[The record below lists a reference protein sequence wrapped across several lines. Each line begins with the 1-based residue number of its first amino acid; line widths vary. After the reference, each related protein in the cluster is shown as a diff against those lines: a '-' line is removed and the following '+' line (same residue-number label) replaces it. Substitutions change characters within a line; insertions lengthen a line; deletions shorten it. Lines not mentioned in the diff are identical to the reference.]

1 MASGNNFY
9 IGIPV
14 ESILNVNPR
23 FIEIAGK
30 KDSLTDL
37 SDRYGEAIEL
47 HVNYRPGMYYVYYC
61 QPSTN
66 DYTSYWSYNK
76 GNIFAHDGNQYYDS
90 IDSLPDDRTYW
101 IPRTDETTAECFDA
115 WPYDFGDPEDWGQTS
130 VTVYVLEEPPK
141 TTITLNKAGGSGGT
155 DTVYGINGRYLPSI
169 SIPTRTGYLF
179 YGYSKERSGSVIGTR
194 YYNSYGDSLQKW
206 DQTGGTVTLY
216 AKWFNKITYEPYD
229 GFCWAVDEA
238 TPGNATT
245 GKRYITIADFSGCA
259 SGGALTF
266 YIDKEIEGWSISSD
280 GKTLTIPSGTSVGTY
295 TVTIIVESPSNSSET
310 GYITDDAEKIISIE
324 VKSANVTTI
333 TLNKAGG
340 SGGTDT
346 VYGTYDHILPHI
358 SIPTRNG
365 FEFSGYSNER
375 SGSEPGELYYNS
387 DGDSTQKWTQIGGT
401 ATLYAKWTNTITFNP
416 HDGECWAVDA
426 ETPGIATTG
435 PRAINISSP
444 AGCPGGRPTFTTNIS
459 GWTVSSTGQTLTIPS
474 GTSVGTRIVTITAES
489 PSSSSDD
496 GYIGETITR
505 TISITIKS
513 PNVTTYSGIYI
524 TDRKCDLTPS
534 SSGTYDDSPEAN
546 GYGEYYY
553 DTASG
558 KIIRPATGYVKSP
571 WFNSRYV
578 IPASQITIDSSNRI
592 YYVVEKIYAYQKII
606 NPDFTEDW
614 VEIPLTWGG
623 SHTFASLGTTE
634 TERKITQFD
643 RDITFTFSGQG
654 GSRNVLTFN
663 LDDYISSPDKPNGT
677 EEQQTNPIYREA
689 NKPGPASWDS
699 PDITEYSYSPD
710 PISAGG
716 GTSSPTV
723 KVRQSGTRTW
733 SSGSSEPLTGSLSY
747 SYSISGT
754 GFSINSSTGVVTASD
769 RTNIDGSERFATVTV
784 TVTGGG
790 DKTATKTTSVGQE
803 ANTHSDSWSK
813 PVVKSVKYSYPKIS
827 ACGGTSTPSVEGTI
841 TQNGERRW
849 TSGIVQSLSNSGLSN
864 FTKSYYMTTG
874 SGFSIDTST
883 GVITQA
889 NSRGKSELDI
899 TSNTATLTLSANGK
913 SADVTATCTQSGN
926 TYTDSW
932 PDISMT
938 CSYPDISACGGTS
951 TPIVN
956 ATQGK
961 GKRIWGC
968 DAGTEDLPAPTLS
981 YEYYLTIPNDFTMD
995 SDGVVTAPGKQG
1007 QTTDSR
1013 SCTVWVYVTGGGGV
1027 TAQDT
1032 VTCTQSG
1039 NTYTDSWPD
1048 ISMTCSYPDIDA
1060 CGGTSTPIVNATQ
1073 GKGTRTWGC
1082 NAGTEDLPAPTLSYE
1097 YYLTIRNGFTMD
1109 SDTGVVTAPG
1119 KQGKTTDSRS
1129 CTVWVH
1135 VTGGG
1140 GKSVADNIT
1149 CTQSGNTYTYSWTD
1163 LSVDISYPKI
1173 SACGGT
1179 STPTV
1184 SVTYSGCKRIWGCDA
1199 GEETWNSE
1207 PTLSYKYSLTA
1218 PNGFKVDKRTGVV
1231 EAPGKQGKT
1240 THPRS
1245 CEVWVDV
1252 SGDMYTT
1259 KTVTCTQSG
1268 NTYIDSWDNPSISA
1282 YSYPNNIAASGG
1294 TSTPTVTATQSGTRT
1309 WDCDEEPE
1317 PLSNDRFTYSYSM
1330 TTGNGFS
1337 INTSTGKITAE
1348 DRGTTPGVAR
1358 TATATVTVTGSDNR
1372 QSYKTA
1378 TCTQDANEL
1387 EGITFTVGS
1396 KTIPYLGTTKGT
1408 VTARYTSGSTKD
1420 VENDANTSYTDE
1432 SNPDIVKFI
1441 KTS

>member
-1 MASGNNFY
+1 MASGNSFY
-9 IGIPV
+9 IGIPAFGAQAPINYDSSCPKYIQITGISQSV
-14 ESILNVNPR
+14 EDVGTYYNYTMQLVDPS
-23 FIEIAGK
+23 
-30 KDSLTDL
+30 SLTSNTYIIHYCNASSEKYNRSWMNYS
-37 SDRYGEAIEL
+37 SD
-47 HVNYRPGMYYVYYC
+47 
-61 QPSTN
+61 
-66 DYTSYWSYNK
+66 
-76 GNIFAHDGNQYYDS
+76 IFAHNGRNQYYNS
-90 IDSLPDDRTYW
+90 IDSLPVGTKYW
-101 IPRTDETTAECFDA
+101 TARTDVPFGNCNNS
-115 WPYDFGDPEDWGQTS
+115 WPNFGHPGDFGQDNVQVYLFNEAS
-130 VTVYVLEEPPK
+130 TVPPK
-141 TTITLNKAGGSGGT
+141 
-155 DTVYGINGRYLPSI
+155 
-169 SIPTRTGYLF
+169 
-179 YGYSKERSGSVIGTR
+179 
-194 YYNSYGDSLQKW
+194 
-206 DQTGGTVTLY
+206 
-216 AKWFNKITYEPYD
+216 
-229 GFCWAVDEA
+229 
-238 TPGNATT
+238 
-245 GKRYITIADFSGCA
+245 
-259 SGGALTF
+259 
-266 YIDKEIEGWSISSD
+266 
-280 GKTLTIPSGTSVGTY
+280 
-295 TVTIIVESPSNSSET
+295 
-310 GYITDDAEKIISIE
+310 
-324 VKSANVTTI
+324 TTI

-435 PRAINISSP
+435 PRTINISSP

-459 GWTVSSTGQTLTIPS
+459 GWTVSSTGQALTIPS

-534 SSGTYDDSPEAN
+534 SSGTYDDSPEEN

-571 WFNSRYV
+571 WFKSRQD

-592 YYVVEKIYAYQKII
+592 YYVVEKIYAYQKIT

-623 SHTFASLGTTE
+623 SHTFVSLGTTE
-634 TERKITQFD
+634 TERKITQFN

-663 LDDYISSPDKPNGT
+663 LDDYISSPDKPVGT
-677 EEQQTNPIYREA
+677 EEQQTNPFYREA
-689 NKPGPASWDS
+689 NKPGPASWDD

-716 GTSSPTV
+716 GTSRPTV

-754 GFSINSSTGVVTASD
+754 GFSINSSTGDVTASD
-769 RTNIDGSERFATVTV
+769 RTNIDGSERSATVTV

-790 DKTATKTTSVGQE
+790 DKTATKTTSVRQE
-803 ANTHSDSWSK
+803 ANTHSDSWSA
-813 PVVKSVKYSYPKIS
+813 PVVTSVKYSPNTISAGGGTSSPTVTARQGGTRTWSSGSSEPLTGSLSYSYSISGTGFSINSSTGDVTASDRTNIDGSERSATVTVTVTGGGDKTATKTTSVRQEANTHSDSWSAPVVTSVKYSYPKIS
-827 ACGGTSTPSVEGTI
+827 ACGGKSTPSVGGTI

-849 TSGIVQSLSNSGLSN
+849 TSGIVESLSKSGLSN
-864 FTKSYYMTTG
+864 FTKSYSMTTG
-874 SGFSIDTST
+874 SGFSIDMST

-889 NSRGKSELDI
+889 NSRGKSVSDI
-899 TSNTATLTLSANGK
+899 TSNTAKLTLSANGK
-913 SADVTATCTQSGN
+913 SAYVTA
-926 TYTDSW
+926 
-932 PDISMT
+932 
-938 CSYPDISACGGTS
+938 
-951 TPIVN
+951 
-956 ATQGK
+956 
-961 GKRIWGC
+961 
-968 DAGTEDLPAPTLS
+968 
-981 YEYYLTIPNDFTMD
+981 
-995 SDGVVTAPGKQG
+995 
-1007 QTTDSR
+1007 
-1013 SCTVWVYVTGGGGV
+1013 
-1027 TAQDT
+1027 
-1032 VTCTQSG
+1032 
-1039 NTYTDSWPD
+1039 
-1048 ISMTCSYPDIDA
+1048 
-1060 CGGTSTPIVNATQ
+1060 
-1073 GKGTRTWGC
+1073 
-1082 NAGTEDLPAPTLSYE
+1082 
-1097 YYLTIRNGFTMD
+1097 
-1109 SDTGVVTAPG
+1109 
-1119 KQGKTTDSRS
+1119 
-1129 CTVWVH
+1129 
-1135 VTGGG
+1135 
-1140 GKSVADNIT
+1140 T

-1199 GEETWNSE
+1199 GEEPWNSE
-1207 PTLSYKYSLTA
+1207 PRLNYRYFLDT
-1218 PNGFKVDKRTGVV
+1218 PNGFTVNKHTGVV
-1231 EAPGKQGKT
+1231 TAPGKQGKT

-1245 CEVWVDV
+1245 CTVWVDV

-1309 WDCDEEPE
+1309 WDCDAGTE
-1317 PLSNDRFTYSYSM
+1317 PLSNDSFTYSYSM

-1358 TATATVTVTGSDNR
+1358 TATAKVTVTGGDNR
-1372 QSYKTA
+1372 TAEKTA
-1378 TCTQDANEL
+1378 ACTQDANEL

-1396 KTIPYLGTTKGT
+1396 KNIPYLGTTKGT

-1420 VENDANTSYTDE
+1420 VENDTNTSYTA
-1432 SNPDIVKFI
+1432 NPDIVTFK

>member
-1 MASGNNFY
+1 MASDNSFY
-9 IGIPV
+9 IGIPTFGAQAPINYDSSCPKYIQITGISQSV
-14 ESILNVNPR
+14 EDVGTYYNYTMQLVDPS
-23 FIEIAGK
+23 
-30 KDSLTDL
+30 SLT
-37 SDRYGEAIEL
+37 SNTYII
-47 HVNYRPGMYYVYYC
+47 HYC
-61 QPSTN
+61 NAS
-66 DYTSYWSYNK
+66 SEEYNRSWMTYSRD
-76 GNIFAHDGNQYYDS
+76 IFAHNGSKQYYNS
-90 IDSLPDDRTYW
+90 IDSLPVGTKYW
-101 IPRTDETTAECFDA
+101 TARTDVPFGNCNNS
-115 WPYDFGDPEDWGQTS
+115 WPNFGHPGDWGQDNVQVYLFNEAS
-130 VTVYVLEEPPK
+130 TVPPK

-155 DTVYGINGRYLPSI
+155 DTVYG
-169 SIPTRTGYLF
+169 
-179 YGYSKERSGSVIGTR
+179 
-194 YYNSYGDSLQKW
+194 
-206 DQTGGTVTLY
+206 
-216 AKWFNKITYEPYD
+216 A
-229 GFCWAVDEA
+229 
-238 TPGNATT
+238 
-245 GKRYITIADFSGCA
+245 
-259 SGGALTF
+259 
-266 YIDKEIEGWSISSD
+266 
-280 GKTLTIPSGTSVGTY
+280 
-295 TVTIIVESPSNSSET
+295 
-310 GYITDDAEKIISIE
+310 
-324 VKSANVTTI
+324 
-333 TLNKAGG
+333 
-340 SGGTDT
+340 
-346 VYGTYDHILPHI
+346 YDHILPHI

-435 PRAINISSP
+435 PRTIHISSP

-534 SSGTYDDSPEAN
+534 SSNTYDDSPEAN

-558 KIIRPATGYVKSP
+558 KIIRPATGYVESP
-571 WFNSRYV
+571 WFTSGKD
-578 IPASQITIDSSNRI
+578 IPASQITIDDSI
-592 YYVVEKIYAYQKII
+592 IDDYVGIDIYAYQKII

-634 TERKITQFD
+634 TEIKITQFN
-643 RDITFTFSGQG
+643 RKITFTFSGQG

-663 LDDYISSPDKPNGT
+663 LDDYISSPDNPDGT
-677 EEQQTNPIYREA
+677 DDHLTYPIYREA
-689 NKPGPASWDS
+689 NKPGPASWYD
-699 PDITEYSYSPD
+699 PDITQYSYSPD

-716 GTSSPTV
+716 GTSRPTV
-723 KVRQSGTRTW
+723 TARQGGTRTW
-733 SSGSSEPLTGSLSY
+733 SSGSSEILTGSLSY

-769 RTNIDGSERFATVTV
+769 RTNIDGSERSATVTV

-790 DKTATKTTSVGQE
+790 DKTATKTTSVRQE

-813 PVVKSVKYSYPKIS
+813 PVVTSVTYSYPDIS
-827 ACGGTSTPSVEGTI
+827 ACGGTSTPSVGGTI

-849 TSGIVQSLSNSGLSN
+849 TSGTIQSLSNSGLSN

-889 NSRGKSELDI
+889 NSRGRSELGI
-899 TSNTATLTLSANGK
+899 TSNTATLTLSANGE
-913 SADVTATCTQSGN
+913 SDEVTATCTQSGN

-938 CSYPDISACGGTS
+938 CSYPDIDACGGIS
-951 TPIVN
+951 TPTVN

-968 DAGTEDLPAPTLS
+968 NAGTEDLPAPTLS

-995 SDGVVTAPGKQG
+995 SDTGVVTAPGAQG

-1039 NTYTDSWPD
+1039 NTYTDSWPA
-1048 ISMTCSYPDIDA
+1048 ISMNCSYPDIDA

-1073 GKGTRTWGC
+1073 GKCKRIWGC
-1082 NAGTEDLPAPTLSYE
+1082 NAGEETLDSEPTLSYE
-1097 YYLTIRNGFTMD
+1097 YYLTIPNDFTMD

-1119 KQGKTTDSRS
+1119 AQGQTTDSRS
-1129 CTVWVH
+1129 CTVWVY

-1140 GKSVADNIT
+1140 GVTAQDTVT

-1163 LSVDISYPKI
+1163 LSVDISYPTI

-1184 SVTYSGCKRIWGCDA
+1184 SVTYSECKRIWGCDA
-1199 GEETWNSE
+1199 GEEPWDSE
-1207 PTLSYKYSLTA
+1207 PTLHYRYFLDT
-1218 PNGFKVDKRTGVV
+1218 PNGFTVNKNTGVV
-1231 EAPGKQGKT
+1231 TAPGKQGKT

-1245 CEVWVDV
+1245 CTVSVSV
-1252 SGDMYTT
+1252 SGEMYTT
-1259 KTVTCTQSG
+1259 KDVTCTQSG
-1268 NTYIDSWDNPSISA
+1268 NTYIDNWDKPSISA
-1282 YSYPNNIAASGG
+1282 YSYPNIAASGG

-1309 WDCDEEPE
+1309 WDCDAGTE

-1348 DRGTTPGVAR
+1348 NRGTTPGVAR
-1358 TATATVTVTGSDNR
+1358 TATAKVTVTGSDYR
-1372 QSYKTA
+1372 TAEKTA
-1378 TCTQDANEL
+1378 ACTQGANVL

-1396 KTIPYLGTTKGT
+1396 KTISYQGTTKGT

-1420 VENDANTSYTDE
+1420 VENDDATSYTDE

>member
-47 HVNYRPGMYYVYYC
+47 NVNYRPGMYYVYYC

-101 IPRTDETTAECFDA
+101 IPRTDETTAECFNA
-115 WPYDFGDPEDWGQTS
+115 WPYGFGDPDDWGQTL

-141 TTITLNKAGGSGGT
+141 
-155 DTVYGINGRYLPSI
+155 
-169 SIPTRTGYLF
+169 
-179 YGYSKERSGSVIGTR
+179 
-194 YYNSYGDSLQKW
+194 
-206 DQTGGTVTLY
+206 
-216 AKWFNKITYEPYD
+216 
-229 GFCWAVDEA
+229 
-238 TPGNATT
+238 
-245 GKRYITIADFSGCA
+245 
-259 SGGALTF
+259 
-266 YIDKEIEGWSISSD
+266 
-280 GKTLTIPSGTSVGTY
+280 
-295 TVTIIVESPSNSSET
+295 
-310 GYITDDAEKIISIE
+310 
-324 VKSANVTTI
+324 TTI

-524 TDRKCDLTPS
+524 TDNAYDLEPS
-534 SSGTYDDSPEAN
+534 SSGTYGKTPETDHW
-546 GYGEYYY
+546 GEYYY

-571 WFNSRYV
+571 WFNSRYD

-663 LDDYISSPDKPNGT
+663 LDDYISSPDKPDGT

-723 KVRQSGTRTW
+723 KARQGGTRTW
-733 SSGSSEPLTGSLSY
+733 SSGSSEPLIGSLSY

-754 GFSINSSTGVVTASD
+754 GFSINSSTGDVTASD
-769 RTNIDGSERFATVTV
+769 RTNVDGIERSATVTV

-790 DKTATKTTSVGQE
+790 DKTATKTTSVSQE
-803 ANTHSDSWSK
+803 ANEHSDSWSK
-813 PVVKSVKYSYPKIS
+813 PVVTSVEYSYPKIS

-849 TSGIVQSLSNSGLSN
+849 TSGIVQYLSNSGLSN

-889 NSRGKSELDI
+889 NSRGKSVSDI
-899 TSNTATLTLSANGK
+899 TSNLVTLTLSANGE
-913 SADVTATCTQSGN
+913 SDEVTATCTQSGN

-932 PDISMT
+932 PDISLT

-961 GKRIWGC
+961 GTRTWGC

-981 YEYYLTIPNDFTMD
+981 YEYYLTIPNGFTMD
-995 SDGVVTAPGKQG
+995 SDTGVVTAPGKQG

-1013 SCTVWVYVTGGGGV
+1013 SCTVWVYVSGGGGLAAANNV
-1027 TAQDT
+1027 
-1032 VTCTQSG
+1032 
-1039 NTYTDSWPD
+1039 
-1048 ISMTCSYPDIDA
+1048 
-1060 CGGTSTPIVNATQ
+1060 
-1073 GKGTRTWGC
+1073 
-1082 NAGTEDLPAPTLSYE
+1082 
-1097 YYLTIRNGFTMD
+1097 
-1109 SDTGVVTAPG
+1109 
-1119 KQGKTTDSRS
+1119 
-1129 CTVWVH
+1129 
-1135 VTGGG
+1135 
-1140 GKSVADNIT
+1140 T

-1199 GEETWNSE
+1199 GEEPWNSE

-1218 PNGFKVDKRTGVV
+1218 PNGFKVDKLTGVV
-1231 EAPGKQGKT
+1231 TAPGKQGKT

-1245 CEVWVDV
+1245 CTV
-1252 SGDMYTT
+1252 SVNVRGVMHTT
-1259 KTVTCTQSG
+1259 KDVTCTQSG

-1317 PLSNDRFTYSYSM
+1317 PLSNDSFTFSYSM

-1358 TATATVTVTGSDNR
+1358 TATAKVTVTGSDNR
-1372 QSYKTA
+1372 TAEKTA

-1420 VENDANTSYTDE
+1420 VENDTNTSYTA
-1432 SNPDIVKFI
+1432 NPDIVTFK

>member
-1 MASGNNFY
+1 MASGNSFY

-37 SDRYGEAIEL
+37 SDRYGEAIKL

-101 IPRTDETTAECFDA
+101 IPRTDETTAECVDA
-115 WPYDFGDPEDWGQTS
+115 WPYNFGDPEDWGQTS

-179 YGYSKERSGSVIGTR
+179 YGYSNERSGSKIGTR
-194 YYNSYGDSLQKW
+194 YYNSDGDSLQKW
-206 DQTGGTVTLY
+206 TQTGGTATLY

-229 GFCWAVDEA
+229 NSCWAVDEV

-245 GKRYITIADFSGCA
+245 GPRYVTIADFSGCA
-259 SGGALTF
+259 SGVTPTF
-266 YIDKEIEGWSISSD
+266 SIDKDIDGWSISSD
-280 GKTLTIPSGTSVGTY
+280 GKTLTIPSGTPVGTY
-295 TVTIIVESPSNSSET
+295 TVTIIVESPFNSSET
-310 GYITDDAEKIISIE
+310 GYITDDVEKIISIE

-333 TLNKAGG
+333 TLNPAGG

-346 VYGTYDHILPHI
+346 VYGTNGQYLPNI
-358 SIPTRNG
+358 TLPTRPG
-365 FEFSGYSNER
+365 FEFLGYVDSRNGSNLMGTR
-375 SGSEPGELYYNS
+375 YYDP
-387 DGDSTQKWTQIGGT
+387 DGTPITKWTQTGGT
-401 ATLYAKWTNTITFNP
+401 ATLYAKWRNKIFYAP
-416 HDGECWAVDA
+416 FDGYCWAVD
-426 ETPGIATTG
+426 EMTPGTATTG
-435 PRAINISSP
+435 PRYVTIANSLSCASGGTLICTTSKDSDGWSISSD
-444 AGCPGGRPTFTTNIS
+444 GKE
-459 GWTVSSTGQTLTIPS
+459 LTIPS
-474 GTSVGTRIVTITAES
+474 GTPVGTYNVGIRVES
-489 PSSSSDD
+489 PSNDSVD
-496 GYIGETITR
+496 GYIR
-505 TISITIKS
+505 DHISQRIHIEVKS
-513 PNVTTYSGIYI
+513 GSATYSGIYI
-524 TDRKCDLTPS
+524 TDNAYDLEPS
-534 SSGTYDDSPEAN
+534 SSGTYGKTPETDHW
-546 GYGEYYY
+546 GEYYY

-571 WFNSRYV
+571 WFNSRYD

-592 YYVVEKIYAYQKII
+592 YYVVEKIYAYQKITDAYG
-606 NPDFTEDW
+606 NERW
-614 VEIPLTWGG
+614 QEIPLTWGG

-634 TERKITQFD
+634 TERKITQFG
-643 RDITFTFSGQG
+643 RNITFTFSGQG

-663 LDDYISSPDKPNGT
+663 LDDYISSPDKPDGT

-769 RTNIDGSERFATVTV
+769 RTNIDGSERSATVTV

-790 DKTATKTTSVGQE
+790 DKTATKTTSVRQE
-803 ANTHSDSWSK
+803 ANSHSDSWSK
-813 PVVKSVKYSYPKIS
+813 PVVRSVTYSYPKIS
-827 ACGGTSTPSVEGTI
+827 ACGGTSTPSVGGTI

-849 TSGIVQSLSNSGLSN
+849 TSGTIQSLSNSGLSN

-889 NSRGKSELDI
+889 NSRGRSELDI
-899 TSNTATLTLSANGK
+899 TSNLVTLTLAANGE
-913 SADVTATCTQSGN
+913 SDEVTATCTQSGN

-932 PDISMT
+932 
-938 CSYPDISACGGTS
+938 
-951 TPIVN
+951 
-956 ATQGK
+956 
-961 GKRIWGC
+961 
-968 DAGTEDLPAPTLS
+968 
-981 YEYYLTIPNDFTMD
+981 
-995 SDGVVTAPGKQG
+995 
-1007 QTTDSR
+1007 
-1013 SCTVWVYVTGGGGV
+1013 
-1027 TAQDT
+1027 
-1032 VTCTQSG
+1032 
-1039 NTYTDSWPD
+1039 
-1048 ISMTCSYPDIDA
+1048 
-1060 CGGTSTPIVNATQ
+1060 
-1073 GKGTRTWGC
+1073 
-1082 NAGTEDLPAPTLSYE
+1082 
-1097 YYLTIRNGFTMD
+1097 
-1109 SDTGVVTAPG
+1109 
-1119 KQGKTTDSRS
+1119 
-1129 CTVWVH
+1129 
-1135 VTGGG
+1135 
-1140 GKSVADNIT
+1140 
-1149 CTQSGNTYTYSWTD
+1149 TD
-1163 LSVDISYPKI
+1163 LSVDISYPTI

-1184 SVTYSGCKRIWGCDA
+1184 SVTYSECKRIWGCDA
-1199 GEETWNSE
+1199 GEETLDSE

-1218 PNGFKVDKRTGVV
+1218 PNGFKVNKHTGVV
-1231 EAPGKQGKT
+1231 TAPGKQGKT

-1245 CEVWVDV
+1245 CTVSVDV

-1309 WDCDEEPE
+1309 WDCDEGTE
-1317 PLSNDRFTYSYSM
+1317 PLSNDSFTFSYSM

-1358 TATATVTVTGSDNR
+1358 TATAKVTVTGSDNR
-1372 QSYKTA
+1372 TAEKTA

-1396 KTIPYLGTTKGT
+1396 KTIPYQGTTKGT

-1420 VENDANTSYTDE
+1420 VENDTNTSYTDE

>member
-1 MASGNNFY
+1 MASDNSFY
-9 IGIPV
+9 IGIPAFGAQAPINYGSSCPKYIQITGISQSV
-14 ESILNVNPR
+14 EYV
-23 FIEIAGK
+23 GK
-30 KDSLTDL
+30 
-37 SDRYGEAIEL
+37 
-47 HVNYRPGMYYVYYC
+47 YY
-61 QPSTN
+61 
-66 DYTSYWSYNK
+66 DYTMQLVDPSSVTSNTYIIHYCNASSEKYNRSWM
-76 GNIFAHDGNQYYDS
+76 NYSSDIFAHNGSNQYYNS
-90 IDSLPDDRTYW
+90 IGSLPVGTKYW
-101 IPRTDETTAECFDA
+101 TARTDVPFGNCNNS
-115 WPYDFGDPEDWGQTS
+115 WPNFGHPGDFGRDNVQVYLFNEAS
-130 VTVYVLEEPPK
+130 TVPPK
-141 TTITLNKAGGSGGT
+141 TTITLN
-155 DTVYGINGRYLPSI
+155 P
-169 SIPTRTGYLF
+169 
-179 YGYSKERSGSVIGTR
+179 
-194 YYNSYGDSLQKW
+194 
-206 DQTGGTVTLY
+206 
-216 AKWFNKITYEPYD
+216 
-229 GFCWAVDEA
+229 
-238 TPGNATT
+238 
-245 GKRYITIADFSGCA
+245 
-259 SGGALTF
+259 
-266 YIDKEIEGWSISSD
+266 
-280 GKTLTIPSGTSVGTY
+280 
-295 TVTIIVESPSNSSET
+295 
-310 GYITDDAEKIISIE
+310 
-324 VKSANVTTI
+324 
-333 TLNKAGG
+333 AGG

-346 VYGTYDHILPHI
+346 VYGTNGQYLPNI
-358 SIPTRNG
+358 TLPTRPG
-365 FEFSGYSNER
+365 FEFLGYVDSRNGSNLMGTR
-375 SGSEPGELYYNS
+375 YYDP
-387 DGDSTQKWTQIGGT
+387 DGTPITKWTQTGGT
-401 ATLYAKWTNTITFNP
+401 ATLYAKWRNKIIYAPF
-416 HDGECWAVDA
+416 DGYCWAVD
-426 ETPGIATTG
+426 EMTPGTATTG
-435 PRAINISSP
+435 PRYVTIANSLSCASGGTLICTTSKDSDGWSISSD
-444 AGCPGGRPTFTTNIS
+444 GK
-459 GWTVSSTGQTLTIPS
+459 TLTVPS
-474 GTSVGTRIVTITAES
+474 GTPVGTYNVGIRVES
-489 PSSSSDD
+489 PSNDSVD
-496 GYIGETITR
+496 GYIR
-505 TISITIKS
+505 DHISQRIYIEVKS
-513 PNVTTYSGIYI
+513 GSATYSGIYI
-524 TDRKCDLTPS
+524 TDNAYDLEPS
-534 SSGTYDDSPEAN
+534 SSGTYGRTPETDHW
-546 GYGEYYY
+546 GEYYY

-571 WFNSRYV
+571 WFNSRYD
-578 IPASQITIDSSNRI
+578 IPASQITIDSSNRG
-592 YYVVEKIYAYQKII
+592 YYVFEKIYAYQKITDAYG
-606 NPDFTEDW
+606 NERW
-614 VEIPLTWGG
+614 QEIPLTWGG

-634 TERKITQFD
+634 TERKITQFG
-643 RDITFTFSGQG
+643 RNITFTFSGQG

-663 LDDYISSPDKPNGT
+663 LDDYISSPDKPDGT

-689 NKPGPASWDS
+689 NKPGSASWYD

-723 KVRQSGTRTW
+723 KARQGGTRTW
-733 SSGSSEPLTGSLSY
+733 SSGSSEPLIGSLSY

-754 GFSINSSTGVVTASD
+754 GFSINSSTGDVTASD
-769 RTNIDGSERFATVTV
+769 RTNVDGSERSATVTV

-790 DKTATKTTSVGQE
+790 DKTATKTTSVSQE
-803 ANTHSDSWSK
+803 ANEHSDSWSK
-813 PVVKSVKYSYPKIS
+813 PVVTSVEYSYPKIS

-849 TSGIVQSLSNSGLSN
+849 TSGIVQYLSNSGLSN

-889 NSRGKSELDI
+889 NSRGKSVSDI
-899 TSNTATLTLSANGK
+899 TSNLVTLTLSANGE
-913 SADVTATCTQSGN
+913 SDEVTATCTQSGN

-961 GKRIWGC
+961 GTRTWGC
-968 DAGTEDLPAPTLS
+968 NAGTEDLPAPTLS
-981 YEYYLTIPNDFTMD
+981 YEYYLTTPNGFTMD

-1027 TAQDT
+1027 TADYT

-1048 ISMTCSYPDIDA
+1048 ISMTCSYPDISA

-1097 YYLTIRNGFTMD
+1097 YYLTTPNGFTMD
-1109 SDTGVVTAPG
+1109 SDGVVTAPG
-1119 KQGKTTDSRS
+1119 KQGQTTDSRS
-1129 CTVWVH
+1129 CTVWIY
-1135 VTGGG
+1135 VTGGEMYTT
-1140 GKSVADNIT
+1140 KTVT

-1199 GEETWNSE
+1199 GEEPWDSKPRLNYRYFLDT
-1207 PTLSYKYSLTA
+1207 
-1218 PNGFKVDKRTGVV
+1218 PNGFTMDKRTGVV
-1231 EAPGKQGKT
+1231 TAPGKQGKT

-1309 WDCDEEPE
+1309 WDCDEGTE
-1317 PLSNDRFTYSYSM
+1317 PLSNDSFTFSYSM

-1358 TATATVTVTGSDNR
+1358 TATAKVTVTGSDNR
-1372 QSYKTA
+1372 TAEKTA

-1396 KTIPYLGTTKGT
+1396 KTIPYQGTTKGT

-1420 VENDANTSYTDE
+1420 VENDTNTSYTDE

>member
-1 MASGNNFY
+1 MASGNSFY
-9 IGIPV
+9 IGIPAFGAQAPINYDSSCPKYIQITGISQSV
-14 ESILNVNPR
+14 EDVGTYYNYTMQLVDPSSVTSNTYIIHYCNATSTSSEKYKHSWINY
-23 FIEIAGK
+23 
-30 KDSLTDL
+30 S
-37 SDRYGEAIEL
+37 SD
-47 HVNYRPGMYYVYYC
+47 
-61 QPSTN
+61 
-66 DYTSYWSYNK
+66 
-76 GNIFAHDGNQYYDS
+76 IFAHNGSDQYYNS
-90 IDSLPDDRTYW
+90 IDSLPAGTKYW
-101 IPRTDETTAECFDA
+101 TARTDVSFGNYNNS
-115 WPYDFGDPEDWGQTS
+115 WPNFGNQDDWGRYGVPVYLFNEAS
-130 VTVYVLEEPPK
+130 TVPPK
-141 TTITLNKAGGSGGT
+141 TTITLNKAGG
-155 DTVYGINGRYLPSI
+155 N
-169 SIPTRTGYLF
+169 
-179 YGYSKERSGSVIGTR
+179 
-194 YYNSYGDSLQKW
+194 
-206 DQTGGTVTLY
+206 
-216 AKWFNKITYEPYD
+216 
-229 GFCWAVDEA
+229 
-238 TPGNATT
+238 
-245 GKRYITIADFSGCA
+245 
-259 SGGALTF
+259 
-266 YIDKEIEGWSISSD
+266 
-280 GKTLTIPSGTSVGTY
+280 
-295 TVTIIVESPSNSSET
+295 
-310 GYITDDAEKIISIE
+310 
-324 VKSANVTTI
+324 
-333 TLNKAGG
+333 
-340 SGGTDT
+340 GGTDT

-435 PRAINISSP
+435 PKAIHISSP

-459 GWTVSSTGQTLTIPS
+459 GWTVSSDGQTLTIPS
-474 GTSVGTRIVTITAES
+474 GTSVGTHIVTITAES

-534 SSGTYDDSPEAN
+534 SSGTYDDSPEEN

-558 KIIRPATGYVKSP
+558 KIIRPATGYVESP
-571 WFNSRYV
+571 WFTPGND
-578 IPASQITIDSSNRI
+578 IPASQITIDDSI
-592 YYVVEKIYAYQKII
+592 IDDYVGIDIYAYQKII

-623 SHTFASLGTTE
+623 SHTFTSLGTTE

-663 LDDYISSPDKPNGT
+663 LDDYIASPD
-677 EEQQTNPIYREA
+677 NPDGIYDDHLAYSIYREA
-689 NKPGPASWDS
+689 NKPGPASWNN

-754 GFSINSSTGVVTASD
+754 GFSINSSTGDVTASD
-769 RTNIDGSERFATVTV
+769 RTNIDGSERSATVTV
-784 TVTGGG
+784 TVTGE
-790 DKTATKTTSVGQE
+790 DNKTATKTTSVRQEANTHSDSWYNPDITEYSYSPDPISAGGGTSSPTVKVRQSGTRTWSSGSSEPLTGSLSYSYSISGTGFSINSSTGDVTASDRTNIDGSERSATVTVTVTGEDNKTATKTTSVRQE

-813 PVVKSVKYSYPKIS
+813 PVVTSVTYSYPKIS
-827 ACGGTSTPSVEGTI
+827 ACGGESTPSVGGTI

-849 TSGIVQSLSNSGLSN
+849 TSGTIQPLSNSGLSN

-889 NSRGKSELDI
+889 NSRGRSELDI
-899 TSNTATLTLSANGK
+899 TSNIATLTLSANGE
-913 SADVTATCTQSGN
+913 SDEVTATCTQSGN
-926 TYTDSW
+926 TYEDSW

-938 CSYPDISACGGTS
+938 CSYPDIDACGGTS
-951 TPIVN
+951 TPTVN

-968 DAGTEDLPAPTLS
+968 NAGTEDLPAPTLS

-995 SDGVVTAPGKQG
+995 SDTGVVTAPGKQG
-1007 QTTDSR
+1007 KTTDSR

-1039 NTYTDSWPD
+1039 NTYT
-1048 ISMTCSYPDIDA
+1048 
-1060 CGGTSTPIVNATQ
+1060 
-1073 GKGTRTWGC
+1073 
-1082 NAGTEDLPAPTLSYE
+1082 
-1097 YYLTIRNGFTMD
+1097 
-1109 SDTGVVTAPG
+1109 
-1119 KQGKTTDSRS
+1119 
-1129 CTVWVH
+1129 
-1135 VTGGG
+1135 
-1140 GKSVADNIT
+1140 
-1149 CTQSGNTYTYSWTD
+1149 YSWTD
-1163 LSVDISYPKI
+1163 LSVDISYPTI

-1184 SVTYSGCKRIWGCDA
+1184 SVKYSECKRIWGCDA
-1199 GEETWNSE
+1199 GEEPWDSE
-1207 PTLSYKYSLTA
+1207 PRLNYRYFLDTS
-1218 PNGFKVDKRTGVV
+1218 NGFTVNKHTGVV
-1231 EAPGKQGKT
+1231 KAPGKQGQT

-1245 CEVWVDV
+1245 CTVWVDV
-1252 SGDMYTT
+1252 IGDMMTT

-1309 WDCDEEPE
+1309 WDCDAGTEQ
-1317 PLSNDRFTYSYSM
+1317 LSNDSFTYSYSM

-1348 DRGTTPGVAR
+1348 NRGTTPGVAR
-1358 TATATVTVTGSDNR
+1358 TATAKVTVTGGDNR
-1372 QSYKTA
+1372 TKDATA
-1378 TCTQDANEL
+1378 TCTQAANEL

-1408 VTARYTSGSTKD
+1408 VTVRYTSGSTKD

>member
-1 MASGNNFY
+1 MASDNSFY
-9 IGIPV
+9 IGIPASGAQVPINYDSSCPQHIQITGISQSV
-14 ESILNVNPR
+14 EDVGTYYNYTMQLVDISSVTSNTYIIHYCN
-23 FIEIAGK
+23 ASAASAA
-30 KDSLTDL
+30 SLEK
-37 SDRYGEAIEL
+37 YKHFWI
-47 HVNYRPGMYYVYYC
+47 
-61 QPSTN
+61 
-66 DYTSYWSYNK
+66 DYSS
-76 GNIFAHDGNQYYDS
+76 NIFAHNGGNHYYNS
-90 IDSLPDDRTYW
+90 IDSLPAGTKYW
-101 IPRTDETTAECFDA
+101 TARTDVSFGNYNNS
-115 WPYDFGDPEDWGQTS
+115 WPDFGNPGDWGRYGVPVYLFNEAS
-130 VTVYVLEEPPK
+130 VVEEVEPEPPESPK

-155 DTVYGINGRYLPSI
+155 DI
-169 SIPTRTGYLF
+169 
-179 YGYSKERSGSVIGTR
+179 
-194 YYNSYGDSLQKW
+194 
-206 DQTGGTVTLY
+206 
-216 AKWFNKITYEPYD
+216 
-229 GFCWAVDEA
+229 
-238 TPGNATT
+238 
-245 GKRYITIADFSGCA
+245 
-259 SGGALTF
+259 
-266 YIDKEIEGWSISSD
+266 
-280 GKTLTIPSGTSVGTY
+280 
-295 TVTIIVESPSNSSET
+295 
-310 GYITDDAEKIISIE
+310 
-324 VKSANVTTI
+324 
-333 TLNKAGG
+333 
-340 SGGTDT
+340 

-375 SGSEPGELYYNS
+375 SGSEPGESYYNS

-435 PRAINISSP
+435 PRSILISSP

-474 GTSVGTRIVTITAES
+474 GTSVGTRIVTITAVS
-489 PSSSSDD
+489 PSSSSEN

-534 SSGTYDDSPEAN
+534 SSGTYDDSPEAK

-553 DTASG
+553 DTTSG

-571 WFNSRYV
+571 WFKARYV
-578 IPASQITIDSSNRI
+578 IPASQITIDSSNRG
-592 YYVVEKIYAYQKII
+592 YYVFETIYAYQKII
-606 NPDFTEDW
+606 NPDFTESW

-623 SHTFASLGTTE
+623 SHTFTSLGTTE
-634 TERKITQFD
+634 TEKKITQFN

-663 LDDYISSPDKPNGT
+663 LDDYISSPDKPHGT

-689 NKPGPASWDS
+689 NKPDSASWNN

-723 KVRQSGTRTW
+723 TARQGGTRTW

-754 GFSINSSTGVVTASD
+754 GFSINSSTGDVTASD
-769 RTNIDGSERFATVTV
+769 RTNVDGSERSATVTV
-784 TVTGGG
+784 TVTGE
-790 DKTATKTTSVGQE
+790 DNKTNTKTTSVRQE
-803 ANTHSDSWSK
+803 ANTHSDSWSA
-813 PVVKSVKYSYPKIS
+813 PVVTSVTYSYPDID
-827 ACGGTSTPSVEGTI
+827 ACGGTSTPSVVGTI

-849 TSGIVQSLSNSGLSN
+849 TSGTIQSLSNSGLSN

-889 NSRGKSELDI
+889 NSRGKSVSDI

-913 SADVTATCTQSGN
+913 SAKVTATCTQSGN
-926 TYTDSW
+926 TY
-932 PDISMT
+932 
-938 CSYPDISACGGTS
+938 
-951 TPIVN
+951 
-956 ATQGK
+956 
-961 GKRIWGC
+961 
-968 DAGTEDLPAPTLS
+968 E
-981 YEYYLTIPNDFTMD
+981 
-995 SDGVVTAPGKQG
+995 
-1007 QTTDSR
+1007 
-1013 SCTVWVYVTGGGGV
+1013 
-1027 TAQDT
+1027 
-1032 VTCTQSG
+1032 
-1039 NTYTDSWPD
+1039 DSWPD

-1060 CGGTSTPIVNATQ
+1060 CGGTSKPIVNATQ
-1073 GKGTRTWGC
+1073 GKCKRIWGC
-1082 NAGTEDLPAPTLSYE
+1082 NAGEETLDSEPTLSYE
-1097 YYLTIRNGFTMD
+1097 YYLTIPNGFTMD

-1119 KQGKTTDSRS
+1119 KQGRTTDSRS
-1129 CTVWVH
+1129 CTVCVH

-1149 CTQSGNTYTYSWTD
+1149 CTQSGNTYTDSWPD
-1163 LSVDISYPKI
+1163 LSVDISYPTI

-1179 STPTV
+1179 SKPTV
-1184 SVTYSGCKRIWGCDA
+1184 SVKYSECKRIWGCDA
-1199 GEETWNSE
+1199 GEETLDSK
-1207 PTLSYKYSLTA
+1207 PTLSYKYSLTT
-1218 PNGFKVDKRTGVV
+1218 PNGFTVNKHTGVV
-1231 EAPGKQGKT
+1231 KAPGKQGQT

-1245 CEVWVDV
+1245 CTVWVDV

-1259 KTVTCTQSG
+1259 KDVTCTQSG
-1268 NTYIDSWDNPSISA
+1268 NTYIDSWDEPSISA

-1309 WDCDEEPE
+1309 WDCDAGTES
-1317 PLSNDRFTYSYSM
+1317 LSNDSFTYSYSM
-1330 TTGNGFS
+1330 EAGEGFS
-1337 INTSTGKITAE
+1337 IDTSTGKIMAE
-1348 DRGTTPGVAR
+1348 NRGTTPDVAR
-1358 TATATVTVTGSDNR
+1358 TATATVTVTGGDKR
-1372 QSYKTA
+1372 TKDATA

-1396 KTIPYLGTTKGT
+1396 KTIPYQGTTKGT

-1420 VENDANTSYTDE
+1420 VENDTNTSYTA
-1432 SNPDIVKFI
+1432 NPDIVTFK

>member
-1 MASGNNFY
+1 MASGNSFY
-9 IGIPV
+9 IGIPAFGAQAPINYDSSCPKYIQITGISQSV
-14 ESILNVNPR
+14 EDVGTYYNYTMQLVDPS
-23 FIEIAGK
+23 
-30 KDSLTDL
+30 SLTSNTYIIHYCNASSEKYNRSWMNYS
-37 SDRYGEAIEL
+37 SD
-47 HVNYRPGMYYVYYC
+47 
-61 QPSTN
+61 
-66 DYTSYWSYNK
+66 
-76 GNIFAHDGNQYYDS
+76 IFAHNGRNQYYNS
-90 IDSLPDDRTYW
+90 IDSLPVGTKYW
-101 IPRTDETTAECFDA
+101 TARTDVPFGNCNNS
-115 WPYDFGDPEDWGQTS
+115 WPNFGHPGDFGQDNVQVYLFNEAS
-130 VTVYVLEEPPK
+130 TVPPK
-141 TTITLNKAGGSGGT
+141 
-155 DTVYGINGRYLPSI
+155 
-169 SIPTRTGYLF
+169 
-179 YGYSKERSGSVIGTR
+179 
-194 YYNSYGDSLQKW
+194 
-206 DQTGGTVTLY
+206 
-216 AKWFNKITYEPYD
+216 
-229 GFCWAVDEA
+229 
-238 TPGNATT
+238 
-245 GKRYITIADFSGCA
+245 
-259 SGGALTF
+259 
-266 YIDKEIEGWSISSD
+266 
-280 GKTLTIPSGTSVGTY
+280 
-295 TVTIIVESPSNSSET
+295 
-310 GYITDDAEKIISIE
+310 
-324 VKSANVTTI
+324 TTI

-435 PRAINISSP
+435 PRTINISSP

-459 GWTVSSTGQTLTIPS
+459 GWTVSSTGQALTIPS

-534 SSGTYDDSPEAN
+534 SSGTYDDSPEEN

-571 WFNSRYV
+571 WFKSRQD

-592 YYVVEKIYAYQKII
+592 YYVVEKIYAYQKIT

-623 SHTFASLGTTE
+623 SHTFVSLGTTE
-634 TERKITQFD
+634 TERKITQFN

-663 LDDYISSPDKPNGT
+663 LDDYISSPDKPVGT
-677 EEQQTNPIYREA
+677 EEQQTNPFYREA
-689 NKPGPASWDS
+689 NKPGPASWDD

-716 GTSSPTV
+716 GTSRPTV

-754 GFSINSSTGVVTASD
+754 GFSINSSTGDVTASD
-769 RTNIDGSERFATVTV
+769 RTNIDGSERSATVTV

-790 DKTATKTTSVGQE
+790 DKTATKTTSVRQE
-803 ANTHSDSWSK
+803 ANTHSDSWSA
-813 PVVKSVKYSYPKIS
+813 PVVTSVKYSYPKIS
-827 ACGGTSTPSVEGTI
+827 ACGGKSTPSVGGTI

-849 TSGIVQSLSNSGLSN
+849 TSGIVESLSKSGLSN
-864 FTKSYYMTTG
+864 FTKSYSMTTG
-874 SGFSIDTST
+874 SGFSIDMST

-889 NSRGKSELDI
+889 NSRGKSVSDI
-899 TSNTATLTLSANGK
+899 TSNTAKLTLSANGK
-913 SADVTATCTQSGN
+913 SAYVTA
-926 TYTDSW
+926 
-932 PDISMT
+932 
-938 CSYPDISACGGTS
+938 
-951 TPIVN
+951 
-956 ATQGK
+956 
-961 GKRIWGC
+961 
-968 DAGTEDLPAPTLS
+968 
-981 YEYYLTIPNDFTMD
+981 
-995 SDGVVTAPGKQG
+995 
-1007 QTTDSR
+1007 
-1013 SCTVWVYVTGGGGV
+1013 
-1027 TAQDT
+1027 
-1032 VTCTQSG
+1032 
-1039 NTYTDSWPD
+1039 
-1048 ISMTCSYPDIDA
+1048 
-1060 CGGTSTPIVNATQ
+1060 
-1073 GKGTRTWGC
+1073 
-1082 NAGTEDLPAPTLSYE
+1082 
-1097 YYLTIRNGFTMD
+1097 
-1109 SDTGVVTAPG
+1109 
-1119 KQGKTTDSRS
+1119 
-1129 CTVWVH
+1129 
-1135 VTGGG
+1135 
-1140 GKSVADNIT
+1140 T

-1199 GEETWNSE
+1199 GEEPWNSE
-1207 PTLSYKYSLTA
+1207 PRLNYRYFLDT
-1218 PNGFKVDKRTGVV
+1218 PNGFTVNKHTGVV
-1231 EAPGKQGKT
+1231 TAPGKQGKT

-1245 CEVWVDV
+1245 CTVWVDV

-1309 WDCDEEPE
+1309 WDCDAGTE
-1317 PLSNDRFTYSYSM
+1317 PLSNDSFTYSYSM

-1358 TATATVTVTGSDNR
+1358 TATAKVTVTGGDNR
-1372 QSYKTA
+1372 TAEKTA
-1378 TCTQDANEL
+1378 ACTQDANEL

-1396 KTIPYLGTTKGT
+1396 KNIPYLGTTKGT

-1420 VENDANTSYTDE
+1420 VENDTNTSYTA
-1432 SNPDIVKFI
+1432 NPDIVTFK

>member
-1 MASGNNFY
+1 MASGNSFY

-14 ESILNVNPR
+14 ESSSSGPGNPQIIQISGGVDTCTNVGEMYTYPIVLYVNG
-23 FIEIAGK
+23 IEG
-30 KDSLTDL
+30 
-37 SDRYGEAIEL
+37 
-47 HVNYRPGMYYVYYC
+47 NYYVYYC
-61 QPSTN
+61 QPTTSE
-66 DYTSYWSYNK
+66 YTSGWSQNIN
-76 GNIFAHDGNQYYDS
+76 NIFIHDDENNCYDS
-90 IDSLPDDRTYW
+90 IDSLPVGTTYW
-101 IPRTDETTAECFDA
+101 TPRTDVDYGISRDS
-115 WPYDFGDPEDWGQTS
+115 WPDGFGDAGDWGNNVNVRVFNTS
-130 VTVYVLEEPPK
+130 SVVEEVEPPEPPK
-141 TTITLNKAGGSGGT
+141 TTITLNPAGGSGGT
-155 DTVYGINGRYLPSI
+155 DTVYGTNGQYLPNI
-169 SIPTRTGYLF
+169 TLPTRPGFEFLGYVD
-179 YGYSKERSGSVIGTR
+179 SRNGSNLTGTR
-194 YYNSYGDSLQKW
+194 YYDPDGTPITKW
-206 DQTGGTVTLY
+206 TQTGGTATLY
-216 AKWFNKITYEPYD
+216 AKWRNKIFYAPFD
-229 GFCWAVDEA
+229 GYCWAVDEM
-238 TPGNATT
+238 TPGTATT
-245 GKRYITIADFSGCA
+245 GPRYVTIANSLSCA
-259 SGGALTF
+259 SGGTLICTTSK
-266 YIDKEIEGWSISSD
+266 DSDGWSISSD
-280 GKTLTIPSGTSVGTY
+280 GKTLTIPSGTPVGTY
-295 TVTIIVESPSNSSET
+295 NVGIRVESPSNDSVD
-310 GYITDDAEKIISIE
+310 GYIRDHISQRIHIE
-324 VKSANVTTI
+324 VKS
-333 TLNKAGG
+333 G
-340 SGGTDT
+340 S
-346 VYGTYDHILPHI
+346 
-358 SIPTRNG
+358 
-365 FEFSGYSNER
+365 
-375 SGSEPGELYYNS
+375 
-387 DGDSTQKWTQIGGT
+387 
-401 ATLYAKWTNTITFNP
+401 A
-416 HDGECWAVDA
+416 
-426 ETPGIATTG
+426 
-435 PRAINISSP
+435 
-444 AGCPGGRPTFTTNIS
+444 
-459 GWTVSSTGQTLTIPS
+459 
-474 GTSVGTRIVTITAES
+474 
-489 PSSSSDD
+489 
-496 GYIGETITR
+496 
-505 TISITIKS
+505 
-513 PNVTTYSGIYI
+513 TYSGIYI
-524 TDRKCDLTPS
+524 TDNAYDLEPS
-534 SSGTYDDSPEAN
+534 SSGTYGKTPETDHW
-546 GYGEYYY
+546 GEYYY

-571 WFNSRYV
+571 WFNSRYD

-592 YYVVEKIYAYQKII
+592 YYVVEKIYAYQKITDAYG
-606 NPDFTEDW
+606 NERW
-614 VEIPLTWGG
+614 QEIPLTWGG

-634 TERKITQFD
+634 TERKITQFG
-643 RDITFTFSGQG
+643 RNITFTFSGQG

-663 LDDYISSPDKPNGT
+663 LDDYISSPDKPDGT

-769 RTNIDGSERFATVTV
+769 RTNIDGSERSATVTV

-790 DKTATKTTSVGQE
+790 DKTATKTTSVRQE
-803 ANTHSDSWSK
+803 ANSHSDSWSK
-813 PVVKSVKYSYPKIS
+813 PVVRSVTYSYPKIS
-827 ACGGTSTPSVEGTI
+827 ACGGTSTPSVGGTI

-849 TSGIVQSLSNSGLSN
+849 TSGTIQSLSNSGLSN

-889 NSRGKSELDI
+889 NSRGRSELDI
-899 TSNTATLTLSANGK
+899 TSNLVTLTLAANGE
-913 SADVTATCTQSGN
+913 SDEVTATCTQSGN

-938 CSYPDISACGGTS
+938 CSYPDIDACGGTS
-951 TPIVN
+951 KPIVN

-961 GKRIWGC
+961 GTRTWGC
-968 DAGTEDLPAPTLS
+968 GAGTEELTPTLS

-1060 CGGTSTPIVNATQ
+1060 CGGTSKPIVNATQ

-1082 NAGTEDLPAPTLSYE
+1082 GAGTEELTPTLSYE
-1097 YYLTIRNGFTMD
+1097 YYLTIPNDFTMD
-1109 SDTGVVTAPG
+1109 SDGVVTAPG
-1119 KQGKTTDSRS
+1119 AQGRTTDSRS
-1129 CTVWVH
+1129 CTVWVY
-1135 VTGGG
+1135 VAGGG
-1140 GKSVADNIT
+1140 GVTAAVTVT
-1149 CTQSGNTYTYSWTD
+1149 CTQSGNTYTDSWTD
-1163 LSVDISYPKI
+1163 LSVDISYPTI

-1184 SVTYSGCKRIWGCDA
+1184 SVTYSECKRIWGCDA
-1199 GEETWNSE
+1199 GEETLDSE

-1218 PNGFKVDKRTGVV
+1218 PNGFKVNKHTGVV
-1231 EAPGKQGKT
+1231 TAPGKQGKT

-1245 CEVWVDV
+1245 CTVSVDV

-1309 WDCDEEPE
+1309 WDCDEGTE
-1317 PLSNDRFTYSYSM
+1317 PLSNDSFTFSYSM

-1358 TATATVTVTGSDNR
+1358 TATAKVTVTGGDNMTNDA
-1372 QSYKTA
+1372 TA
-1378 TCTQDANEL
+1378 TCTQGANVL

-1420 VENDANTSYTDE
+1420 VENDANTSYTA
-1432 SNPDIVKFI
+1432 NPNIVTFN

>member
-1 MASGNNFY
+1 MASDNSFY
-9 IGIPV
+9 IGIPTFGAQAPINYDSSCPKYIQITGISQSV
-14 ESILNVNPR
+14 EDVGTYYNYTMQLVDPS
-23 FIEIAGK
+23 
-30 KDSLTDL
+30 SLT
-37 SDRYGEAIEL
+37 SNTYII
-47 HVNYRPGMYYVYYC
+47 HYC
-61 QPSTN
+61 NAS
-66 DYTSYWSYNK
+66 SEEYNRSWMTYSRD
-76 GNIFAHDGNQYYDS
+76 IFAHNGSKQYYNS
-90 IDSLPDDRTYW
+90 IDSLPVGTKYW
-101 IPRTDETTAECFDA
+101 TARTDVPFGNCNNS
-115 WPYDFGDPEDWGQTS
+115 WPNFGHPGDWGQDNVQVYLFNEAS
-130 VTVYVLEEPPK
+130 TVPPK

-155 DTVYGINGRYLPSI
+155 DTVYG
-169 SIPTRTGYLF
+169 
-179 YGYSKERSGSVIGTR
+179 
-194 YYNSYGDSLQKW
+194 
-206 DQTGGTVTLY
+206 
-216 AKWFNKITYEPYD
+216 A
-229 GFCWAVDEA
+229 
-238 TPGNATT
+238 
-245 GKRYITIADFSGCA
+245 
-259 SGGALTF
+259 
-266 YIDKEIEGWSISSD
+266 
-280 GKTLTIPSGTSVGTY
+280 
-295 TVTIIVESPSNSSET
+295 
-310 GYITDDAEKIISIE
+310 
-324 VKSANVTTI
+324 
-333 TLNKAGG
+333 
-340 SGGTDT
+340 
-346 VYGTYDHILPHI
+346 YDHILPHI

-435 PRAINISSP
+435 PRTIHISSP

-534 SSGTYDDSPEAN
+534 SSNTYDDSPEAN

-558 KIIRPATGYVKSP
+558 KIIRPATGYVESP
-571 WFNSRYV
+571 WFTSGKD
-578 IPASQITIDSSNRI
+578 IPASQITIDDSI
-592 YYVVEKIYAYQKII
+592 IDDYVGIDIYAYQKII

-634 TERKITQFD
+634 TEIKITQFN
-643 RDITFTFSGQG
+643 RKITFTFSGQG

-663 LDDYISSPDKPNGT
+663 LDDYISSPDNPDGT
-677 EEQQTNPIYREA
+677 DDHLTYPIYREA
-689 NKPGPASWDS
+689 NKPGPASWYD
-699 PDITEYSYSPD
+699 PDITHYSYSPD

-716 GTSSPTV
+716 GTSRPTV
-723 KVRQSGTRTW
+723 TARQGGTRTW
-733 SSGSSEPLTGSLSY
+733 SSGSSEILTGSLSY

-769 RTNIDGSERFATVTV
+769 RTNIDGSERSATVTV

-790 DKTATKTTSVGQE
+790 DKTATKTTSVRQEANTHSDSWYDPDITQYSYSPDPISAGGGTSRPTVTARQGGTRTWSSGSSEILTGSLSYSYSISGTGFSINSSTGVVTASDRTNIDGSERSATVTVTVTGGGDKTATKTTSVRQE

-813 PVVKSVKYSYPKIS
+813 PVVTSVTYSYPDIS
-827 ACGGTSTPSVEGTI
+827 ACGGTSTPSVGGTI

-849 TSGIVQSLSNSGLSN
+849 TSGTIQSLSNSGLSN

-889 NSRGKSELDI
+889 NSRGRSELGI
-899 TSNTATLTLSANGK
+899 TSNTATLTLSANGE
-913 SADVTATCTQSGN
+913 SDEVTATCTQSGN

-938 CSYPDISACGGTS
+938 CSYPDIDACGGIS
-951 TPIVN
+951 TPTVN

-968 DAGTEDLPAPTLS
+968 NAGTEDLPAPTLS

-995 SDGVVTAPGKQG
+995 SDTGVVTAPGAQG

-1039 NTYTDSWPD
+1039 NTYTDSWPA
-1048 ISMTCSYPDIDA
+1048 ISMNCSYPEIDA
-1060 CGGTSTPIVNATQ
+1060 CGGTSTPIVSVTYSEC
-1073 GKGTRTWGC
+1073 KRIWGC
-1082 NAGTEDLPAPTLSYE
+1082 DAGEEPWDSEPTLHYR
-1097 YYLTIRNGFTMD
+1097 YFLDTPNGFTVKKN
-1109 SDTGVVTAPG
+1109 TGVVTAPG
-1119 KQGKTTDSRS
+1119 KQGKTTHPRS
-1129 CTVWVH
+1129 CTV
-1135 VTGGG
+1135 
-1140 GKSVADNIT
+1140 S
-1149 CTQSGNTYTYSWTD
+1149 
-1163 LSVDISYPKI
+1163 
-1173 SACGGT
+1173 
-1179 STPTV
+1179 V
-1184 SVTYSGCKRIWGCDA
+1184 SVSG
-1199 GEETWNSE
+1199 E
-1207 PTLSYKYSLTA
+1207 
-1218 PNGFKVDKRTGVV
+1218 
-1231 EAPGKQGKT
+1231 
-1240 THPRS
+1240 
-1245 CEVWVDV
+1245 
-1252 SGDMYTT
+1252 MYTT
-1259 KTVTCTQSG
+1259 KDVTCTQSG
-1268 NTYIDSWDNPSISA
+1268 NTYIDNWDKPSISA
-1282 YSYPNNIAASGG
+1282 YSYPNIAASGG

-1309 WDCDEEPE
+1309 WDCDAGTE

-1348 DRGTTPGVAR
+1348 NRGTTPGVAR
-1358 TATATVTVTGSDNR
+1358 TATAKVTVTGSDYR
-1372 QSYKTA
+1372 TAEKTA
-1378 TCTQDANEL
+1378 ACTQGANVL

-1396 KTIPYLGTTKGT
+1396 KTISYQGTTKGT

-1420 VENDANTSYTDE
+1420 VENDDATSYTDE
-1432 SNPDIVKFI
+1432 SNPNIVTFN

>member
-30 KDSLTDL
+30 KDSLTNL

-47 HVNYRPGMYYVYYC
+47 HVNYSPGMYYVYYC

-101 IPRTDETTAECFDA
+101 IPITDETPAECFNA
-115 WPYDFGDPEDWGQTS
+115 WPYDFGDPEDWGQTN

-155 DTVYGINGRYLPSI
+155 DTVYGINGQDLPNI
-169 SIPTRTGYLF
+169 TPPTRPGFEFLGYVD
-179 YGYSKERSGSVIGTR
+179 STNGSNLMGTR
-194 YYNSYGDSLQKW
+194 YYDPDGTPITKW
-206 DQTGGTVTLY
+206 TQTGGTATLY

-245 GKRYITIADFSGCA
+245 GERYITIADFSGCA
-259 SGGALTF
+259 SGGTLIFTTSK
-266 YIDKEIEGWSISSD
+266 DSDGWIISSD
-280 GKTLTIPSGTSVGTY
+280 GKTLTIPSGTPVGTY
-295 TVTIIVESPSNSSET
+295 NVGISVTSPSNASVD
-310 GYITDDAEKIISIE
+310 GYIRDHIPQRIHIE
-324 VKSANVTTI
+324 VKS
-333 TLNKAGG
+333 GG
-340 SGGTDT
+340 
-346 VYGTYDHILPHI
+346 
-358 SIPTRNG
+358 
-365 FEFSGYSNER
+365 
-375 SGSEPGELYYNS
+375 
-387 DGDSTQKWTQIGGT
+387 
-401 ATLYAKWTNTITFNP
+401 A
-416 HDGECWAVDA
+416 
-426 ETPGIATTG
+426 
-435 PRAINISSP
+435 
-444 AGCPGGRPTFTTNIS
+444 
-459 GWTVSSTGQTLTIPS
+459 
-474 GTSVGTRIVTITAES
+474 
-489 PSSSSDD
+489 
-496 GYIGETITR
+496 
-505 TISITIKS
+505 
-513 PNVTTYSGIYI
+513 TYSGIYI

-534 SSGTYDDSPEAN
+534 SSNTYDDSPEAN

-571 WFNSRYV
+571 WFESRYV
-578 IPASQITIDSSNRI
+578 IPASQITIDSSNRG
-592 YYVVEKIYAYQKII
+592 YYVFETIYAYQKITYF
-606 NPDFTEDW
+606 DYTVDW

-623 SHTFASLGTTE
+623 SHTFTSLGTTE
-634 TERKITQFD
+634 TEEKITQFN

-663 LDDYISSPDKPNGT
+663 LDDYISSPDKPHWT

-689 NKPGPASWDS
+689 NKPGPASWYS

-723 KVRQSGTRTW
+723 KVRQSGTRIW

-769 RTNIDGSERFATVTV
+769 RTNVDGSERSATVTV

-790 DKTATKTTSVGQE
+790 DKTATKTTSVRQE

-813 PVVKSVKYSYPKIS
+813 PVVRSVEYSYPEIS
-827 ACGGTSTPSVEGTI
+827 ACGGTSTPSVGGTI

-889 NSRGKSELDI
+889 NSRGKSELAI
-899 TSNTATLTLSANGK
+899 TSNTATLTLSANGE
-913 SADVTATCTQSGN
+913 SDEVTATCTQSGN
-926 TYTDSW
+926 TY
-932 PDISMT
+932 
-938 CSYPDISACGGTS
+938 
-951 TPIVN
+951 
-956 ATQGK
+956 
-961 GKRIWGC
+961 
-968 DAGTEDLPAPTLS
+968 E
-981 YEYYLTIPNDFTMD
+981 
-995 SDGVVTAPGKQG
+995 
-1007 QTTDSR
+1007 
-1013 SCTVWVYVTGGGGV
+1013 
-1027 TAQDT
+1027 
-1032 VTCTQSG
+1032 
-1039 NTYTDSWPD
+1039 DSWPD

-1082 NAGTEDLPAPTLSYE
+1082 DAGTEDLPASTLSYE
-1097 YYLTIRNGFTMD
+1097 YYLTIPNGFTMD

-1119 KQGKTTDSRS
+1119 KQGRTTDSRS

-1135 VTGGG
+1135 VAGGG
-1140 GKSVADNIT
+1140 GKTVADNIT
-1149 CTQSGNTYTYSWTD
+1149 CTQSGNTYTDSWTD
-1163 LSVDISYPKI
+1163 LSVDISYPTI
-1173 SACGGT
+1173 SACGGI

-1184 SVTYSGCKRIWGCDA
+1184 SVKYSECKRIWGCDA
-1199 GEETWNSE
+1199 GEEPWDSE
-1207 PTLSYKYSLTA
+1207 PRLNYRYFLDTS
-1218 PNGFKVDKRTGVV
+1218 NGFTVNKHTGVV
-1231 EAPGKQGKT
+1231 KAPGKQGKT
-1240 THPRS
+1240 THHRS
-1245 CEVWVDV
+1245 CTVWVDV

-1309 WDCDEEPE
+1309 WDCDAGTE
-1317 PLSNDRFTYSYSM
+1317 PLSNDSFTYSYSM
-1330 TTGNGFS
+1330 ATGNGFS
-1337 INTSTGKITAE
+1337 INTSTGKIMAE
-1348 DRGTTPGVAR
+1348 NRGTTPDVAR
-1358 TATATVTVTGSDNR
+1358 TATAKVTVTGSDYR
-1372 QSYKTA
+1372 TAEKTA

-1420 VENDANTSYTDE
+1420 VENDTNTSYTA
-1432 SNPDIVKFI
+1432 NPDIVTFK

>member
-1 MASGNNFY
+1 MASGNSFY
-9 IGIPV
+9 IGIPAFGAQLPINYDSSCPKYIQITGISQSV
-14 ESILNVNPR
+14 EDVGTYYEYTMQLVDPSSATSNTYIIHYCNASSEKYKRSWMNY
-23 FIEIAGK
+23 
-30 KDSLTDL
+30 S
-37 SDRYGEAIEL
+37 SD
-47 HVNYRPGMYYVYYC
+47 
-61 QPSTN
+61 
-66 DYTSYWSYNK
+66 
-76 GNIFAHDGNQYYDS
+76 IFVHNGSNQYYNS
-90 IDSLPDDRTYW
+90 IDSLPVGTKYW
-101 IPRTDETTAECFDA
+101 TARTDVPFGNYNNS
-115 WPYDFGDPEDWGQTS
+115 WPNFGHQGDFGQDNVQVYLFNEAS
-130 VTVYVLEEPPK
+130 TVPPEPPK

-194 YYNSYGDSLQKW
+194 YYDPDGTPITKW
-206 DQTGGTVTLY
+206 TQTGGTATLY

-259 SGGALTF
+259 SGGALIFTTSKDS
-266 YIDKEIEGWSISSD
+266 YGWSISSD
-280 GKTLTIPSGTSVGTY
+280 GKTLTVPNGTPVGTY
-295 TVTIIVESPSNSSET
+295 NVGIRAESPSNDSVD
-310 GYITDDAEKIISIE
+310 GYIRDRISQRIHIE
-324 VKSANVTTI
+324 VKS
-333 TLNKAGG
+333 G
-340 SGGTDT
+340 S
-346 VYGTYDHILPHI
+346 
-358 SIPTRNG
+358 
-365 FEFSGYSNER
+365 
-375 SGSEPGELYYNS
+375 
-387 DGDSTQKWTQIGGT
+387 
-401 ATLYAKWTNTITFNP
+401 
-416 HDGECWAVDA
+416 
-426 ETPGIATTG
+426 
-435 PRAINISSP
+435 
-444 AGCPGGRPTFTTNIS
+444 
-459 GWTVSSTGQTLTIPS
+459 
-474 GTSVGTRIVTITAES
+474 
-489 PSSSSDD
+489 
-496 GYIGETITR
+496 
-505 TISITIKS
+505 
-513 PNVTTYSGIYI
+513 TTYSGIYI
-524 TDRKCDLTPS
+524 TDNAYDLEPS
-534 SSGTYDDSPEAN
+534 SSGTYGKTPETDHW
-546 GYGEYYY
+546 GEYYY

-571 WFNSRYV
+571 WFNSRYD

-592 YYVVEKIYAYQKII
+592 YYVVEKIYAYQKITDAYG
-606 NPDFTEDW
+606 NERW
-614 VEIPLTWGG
+614 QEIPLTWGG

-634 TERKITQFD
+634 TERKITQFG
-643 RDITFTFSGQG
+643 RNITFTFSGQG

-663 LDDYISSPDKPNGT
+663 LDDYISSPDKPDGT

-689 NKPGPASWDS
+689 NKPGPASWDD
-699 PDITEYSYSPD
+699 PNITEYSYSPD

-769 RTNIDGSERFATVTV
+769 RTNIDGSERSATVTV

-790 DKTATKTTSVGQE
+790 DKTATKTTSVRQE
-803 ANTHSDSWSK
+803 ANSHSDSWSK
-813 PVVKSVKYSYPKIS
+813 PVVRSVTYSYPKIS
-827 ACGGTSTPSVEGTI
+827 ACGGTSTPSVGGTI

-889 NSRGKSELDI
+889 NSRGRSELDI
-899 TSNTATLTLSANGK
+899 TSNLVTLTLAANGE
-913 SADVTATCTQSGN
+913 SDEVTA
-926 TYTDSW
+926 
-932 PDISMT
+932 
-938 CSYPDISACGGTS
+938 
-951 TPIVN
+951 
-956 ATQGK
+956 
-961 GKRIWGC
+961 
-968 DAGTEDLPAPTLS
+968 
-981 YEYYLTIPNDFTMD
+981 
-995 SDGVVTAPGKQG
+995 
-1007 QTTDSR
+1007 
-1013 SCTVWVYVTGGGGV
+1013 
-1027 TAQDT
+1027 
-1032 VTCTQSG
+1032 TCTQSG

-1060 CGGTSTPIVNATQ
+1060 CGGTSKPIVNATQ

-1082 NAGTEDLPAPTLSYE
+1082 GAGTEELTPTLSYE
-1097 YYLTIRNGFTMD
+1097 YYLTIPNDFTMD
-1109 SDTGVVTAPG
+1109 SDGVVTAPG
-1119 KQGKTTDSRS
+1119 SQGRTTDSRS
-1129 CTVWVH
+1129 CTVWVY
-1135 VTGGG
+1135 VAGGG
-1140 GKSVADNIT
+1140 GVTAAVTVT

-1163 LSVDISYPKI
+1163 LSVDISYPTI

-1199 GEETWNSE
+1199 GEEPWDSKPRLNYRYFLDT
-1207 PTLSYKYSLTA
+1207 
-1218 PNGFKVDKRTGVV
+1218 PNGFTVNKRTGVV

-1252 SGDMYTT
+1252 RGDMYTT

-1268 NTYIDSWDNPSISA
+1268 NTYIDSWDRPSISA

-1294 TSTPTVTATQSGTRT
+1294 TSTPMVTATQSGTRT
-1309 WDCDEEPE
+1309 WYCDAGTES
-1317 PLSNDRFTYSYSM
+1317 LSNDSFTYSYSM
-1330 TTGNGFS
+1330 EAGEGFS
-1337 INTSTGKITAE
+1337 IDTSTGKIMAE
-1348 DRGTTPGVAR
+1348 NRGTTPGVAR
-1358 TATATVTVTGSDNR
+1358 TATATVTVTGGDNMTNDA
-1372 QSYKTA
+1372 TA
-1378 TCTQDANEL
+1378 TCTQGANVL

-1396 KTIPYLGTTKGT
+1396 KTIPYQGTTKGT

-1420 VENDANTSYTDE
+1420 VENDDATSYTDE

>member
-155 DTVYGINGRYLPSI
+155 DTVYGINGRYLPNI
-169 SIPTRTGYLF
+169 TPPTRPGFEFLGYVD
-179 YGYSKERSGSVIGTR
+179 STNGSNLMGTR
-194 YYNSYGDSLQKW
+194 YYDPDGTPITKW
-206 DQTGGTVTLY
+206 TQTGGTATLY
-216 AKWFNKITYEPYD
+216 AKWFNKITYKPYD
-229 GFCWAVDEA
+229 GFCWAEDA
-238 TPGNATT
+238 KTPGTATT
-245 GKRYITIADFSGCA
+245 GLRDIQIAYYSGCA
-259 SGGALTF
+259 SGGTLTF
-266 YIDKEIEGWSISSD
+266 TTSKDIDGWSISSD
-280 GKTLTIPSGTSVGTY
+280 GKTLTVPNGTPVGTY
-295 TVTIIVESPSNSSET
+295 NVGIRAESPSNDSVD
-310 GYITDDAEKIISIE
+310 GYIRDHISQRIHIE
-324 VKSANVTTI
+324 VKS
-333 TLNKAGG
+333 GG
-340 SGGTDT
+340 
-346 VYGTYDHILPHI
+346 
-358 SIPTRNG
+358 
-365 FEFSGYSNER
+365 
-375 SGSEPGELYYNS
+375 
-387 DGDSTQKWTQIGGT
+387 
-401 ATLYAKWTNTITFNP
+401 A
-416 HDGECWAVDA
+416 
-426 ETPGIATTG
+426 
-435 PRAINISSP
+435 
-444 AGCPGGRPTFTTNIS
+444 
-459 GWTVSSTGQTLTIPS
+459 
-474 GTSVGTRIVTITAES
+474 
-489 PSSSSDD
+489 
-496 GYIGETITR
+496 
-505 TISITIKS
+505 
-513 PNVTTYSGIYI
+513 TYSGIYI

-592 YYVVEKIYAYQKII
+592 YYIVEKIYAYQKITYF
-606 NPDFTEDW
+606 DYTVDW

-623 SHTFASLGTTE
+623 SHTFESLGTTE
-634 TERKITQFD
+634 TERKITQFG

-663 LDDYISSPDKPNGT
+663 LDDYISSPDKPDGT

-813 PVVKSVKYSYPKIS
+813 PVVTSVEYSYPKIS
-827 ACGGTSTPSVEGTI
+827 ACGGTSTPSVGGTI

-889 NSRGKSELDI
+889 NSRGRSVSDI
-899 TSNTATLTLSANGK
+899 TSNLVTLTLAANGE
-913 SADVTATCTQSGN
+913 SDEVTA
-926 TYTDSW
+926 
-932 PDISMT
+932 
-938 CSYPDISACGGTS
+938 
-951 TPIVN
+951 
-956 ATQGK
+956 
-961 GKRIWGC
+961 
-968 DAGTEDLPAPTLS
+968 
-981 YEYYLTIPNDFTMD
+981 
-995 SDGVVTAPGKQG
+995 
-1007 QTTDSR
+1007 
-1013 SCTVWVYVTGGGGV
+1013 
-1027 TAQDT
+1027 
-1032 VTCTQSG
+1032 TCTQSG

-1082 NAGTEDLPAPTLSYE
+1082 NAGTEELTPTLSYEYYLTIPNDFTMDSDGVVTAPGKQGQTTDSRSCTVWVYVTGGGGVTADYTVTCTQSGNTYTDSWPDISLTCSYPDISACGGTSTPIVNATQGKGTRIWGCGAGTEDLPAPTLSYE

-1135 VTGGG
+1135 VSGGG
-1140 GKSVADNIT
+1140 GASVANNVT

-1163 LSVDISYPKI
+1163 LSVDISYPTI

-1199 GEETWNSE
+1199 GEEPWDSKPRLNYRYFLDT
-1207 PTLSYKYSLTA
+1207 
-1218 PNGFKVDKRTGVV
+1218 PNGFTVNKHTGVV

-1309 WDCDEEPE
+1309 WDCDEGTE
-1317 PLSNDRFTYSYSM
+1317 PLSNDSFTFSYSM

-1358 TATATVTVTGSDNR
+1358 TATAKVTVTGSDNR
-1372 QSYKTA
+1372 TAEKTA

-1396 KTIPYLGTTKGT
+1396 KTIPYQGTTKGT

-1420 VENDANTSYTDE
+1420 VENDTNTSYTDE

>member
-1 MASGNNFY
+1 MASDNSFY
-9 IGIPV
+9 IGIPAFGAQAPINYNSSGPQYIQITGISQSV
-14 ESILNVNPR
+14 ENVGTYYNYTMQLVDPS
-23 FIEIAGK
+23 
-30 KDSLTDL
+30 SLTPNTYIIHYCNA
-37 SDRYGEAIEL
+37 SSEEYNGSWM
-47 HVNYRPGMYYVYYC
+47 NYSR
-61 QPSTN
+61 
-66 DYTSYWSYNK
+66 D
-76 GNIFAHDGNQYYDS
+76 IFAHNGSNQYYNS
-90 IDSLPDDRTYW
+90 IDSLPVGTKYW
-101 IPRTDETTAECFDA
+101 TARTDVSFGNCNNS
-115 WPYDFGDPEDWGQTS
+115 WPNFGHPGDWGQDNVQVYLFNEAS
-130 VTVYVLEEPPK
+130 TVPPK
-141 TTITLNKAGGSGGT
+141 
-155 DTVYGINGRYLPSI
+155 
-169 SIPTRTGYLF
+169 
-179 YGYSKERSGSVIGTR
+179 
-194 YYNSYGDSLQKW
+194 
-206 DQTGGTVTLY
+206 
-216 AKWFNKITYEPYD
+216 
-229 GFCWAVDEA
+229 
-238 TPGNATT
+238 
-245 GKRYITIADFSGCA
+245 
-259 SGGALTF
+259 
-266 YIDKEIEGWSISSD
+266 
-280 GKTLTIPSGTSVGTY
+280 
-295 TVTIIVESPSNSSET
+295 
-310 GYITDDAEKIISIE
+310 
-324 VKSANVTTI
+324 TTI

-426 ETPGIATTG
+426 DTPGIATTG
-435 PRAINISSP
+435 PRTINISSP

-459 GWTVSSTGQTLTIPS
+459 GWTVSSTGQALTIPS

-534 SSGTYDDSPEAN
+534 SSGAYDDSPEAN

-571 WFNSRYV
+571 WFDSRYV

-634 TERKITQFD
+634 TERKITQFN

-663 LDDYISSPDKPNGT
+663 LDDYISSPDKPDGT
-677 EEQQTNPIYREA
+677 EEQQTKPIYR
-689 NKPGPASWDS
+689 
-699 PDITEYSYSPD
+699 
-710 PISAGG
+710 
-716 GTSSPTV
+716 
-723 KVRQSGTRTW
+723 
-733 SSGSSEPLTGSLSY
+733 
-747 SYSISGT
+747 
-754 GFSINSSTGVVTASD
+754 
-769 RTNIDGSERFATVTV
+769 
-784 TVTGGG
+784 
-790 DKTATKTTSVGQE
+790 E

-813 PVVKSVKYSYPKIS
+813 PVVTSVTYSYPDIS
-827 ACGGTSTPSVEGTI
+827 ACGGISTPSVGGTI

-849 TSGIVQSLSNSGLSN
+849 TSGIVQYLSNSGLSN

-889 NSRGKSELDI
+889 NSRGKSELAI
-899 TSNTATLTLSANGK
+899 TSNIATLTLSANGE
-913 SADVTATCTQSGN
+913 SDEVTATCTQSGN
-926 TYTDSW
+926 TY
-932 PDISMT
+932 
-938 CSYPDISACGGTS
+938 
-951 TPIVN
+951 
-956 ATQGK
+956 
-961 GKRIWGC
+961 
-968 DAGTEDLPAPTLS
+968 E
-981 YEYYLTIPNDFTMD
+981 
-995 SDGVVTAPGKQG
+995 
-1007 QTTDSR
+1007 
-1013 SCTVWVYVTGGGGV
+1013 
-1027 TAQDT
+1027 
-1032 VTCTQSG
+1032 
-1039 NTYTDSWPD
+1039 DSWPD

-1073 GKGTRTWGC
+1073 GKCKRIWGC
-1082 NAGTEDLPAPTLSYE
+1082 NAGEETLDSAPTLSYE
-1097 YYLTIRNGFTMD
+1097 YYLTIPNGFTMD

-1119 KQGKTTDSRS
+1119 KQGRTTDSRS
-1129 CTVWVH
+1129 CTVCVY

-1140 GKSVADNIT
+1140 GVTAQDTVT

-1163 LSVDISYPKI
+1163 LSVNISYPDI
-1173 SACGGT
+1173 GACGGT

-1184 SVTYSGCKRIWGCDA
+1184 SVTYSECKRIWGCDA
-1199 GEETWNSE
+1199 GEEPWDSE
-1207 PTLSYKYSLTA
+1207 PRLNYWYFLDT
-1218 PNGFKVDKRTGVV
+1218 PNGFTVNKHTGVV
-1231 EAPGKQGKT
+1231 KAPGKQGQT

-1245 CEVWVDV
+1245 CTVWVVV

-1309 WDCDEEPE
+1309 WDCDAGTE
-1317 PLSNDRFTYSYSM
+1317 PLSNDSFTYSYSM

-1337 INTSTGKITAE
+1337 INTSTGKIMAE
-1348 DRGTTPGVAR
+1348 NRGTTPGVAR
-1358 TATATVTVTGSDNR
+1358 TATAKVTVTGSDYR
-1372 QSYKTA
+1372 TAEKTA
-1378 TCTQDANEL
+1378 ACTQDANEL

-1396 KTIPYLGTTKGT
+1396 KTIPYQGTTKGT

-1420 VENDANTSYTDE
+1420 VENDANTSYTA
-1432 SNPDIVKFI
+1432 NPNIVTFN

>member
-101 IPRTDETTAECFDA
+101 IPRTDETTAKCFDA

-155 DTVYGINGRYLPSI
+155 DTVYGTNGQDLPNI
-169 SIPTRTGYLF
+169 TPPTRPGFEFLGYVD
-179 YGYSKERSGSVIGTR
+179 STNGSNLMGTR
-194 YYNSYGDSLQKW
+194 YYDPDGTPITKW
-206 DQTGGTVTLY
+206 TQTGGTATLY
-216 AKWFNKITYEPYD
+216 AKWRNKIFYAPFD
-229 GFCWAVDEA
+229 GYCWAVDEM
-238 TPGNATT
+238 TPGTATT
-245 GKRYITIADFSGCA
+245 GPRYVTIANSSSCA
-259 SGGALTF
+259 SGGTLIFTTSK
-266 YIDKEIEGWSISSD
+266 DSDGWSISSD
-280 GKTLTIPSGTSVGTY
+280 GKTLTVPNGTPVGTY
-295 TVTIIVESPSNSSET
+295 NVGIRAESPSNDSVD
-310 GYITDDAEKIISIE
+310 GYIRDHISQRIHIE
-324 VKSANVTTI
+324 VKS
-333 TLNKAGG
+333 G
-340 SGGTDT
+340 S
-346 VYGTYDHILPHI
+346 
-358 SIPTRNG
+358 
-365 FEFSGYSNER
+365 
-375 SGSEPGELYYNS
+375 
-387 DGDSTQKWTQIGGT
+387 
-401 ATLYAKWTNTITFNP
+401 
-416 HDGECWAVDA
+416 
-426 ETPGIATTG
+426 
-435 PRAINISSP
+435 
-444 AGCPGGRPTFTTNIS
+444 
-459 GWTVSSTGQTLTIPS
+459 
-474 GTSVGTRIVTITAES
+474 
-489 PSSSSDD
+489 
-496 GYIGETITR
+496 
-505 TISITIKS
+505 
-513 PNVTTYSGIYI
+513 TTYSGIYI

-534 SSGTYDDSPEAN
+534 SSNTYDDSPEAN

-571 WFNSRYV
+571 WFKSRDD

-592 YYVVEKIYAYQKII
+592 YYIVEKIYAYQKIT
-606 NPDFTEDW
+606 DAYGDERW
-614 VEIPLTWGG
+614 QEIPLTWGG
-623 SHTFASLGTTE
+623 SHTFTSLGTTE
-634 TERKITQFD
+634 TERKITQFG

-663 LDDYISSPDKPNGT
+663 LDDYISSPDKPDGT
-677 EEQQTNPIYREA
+677 EEQQTNPIYRDA
-689 NKPGPASWDS
+689 NKPGPASWDD
-699 PDITEYSYSPD
+699 PNITEYSYSPD

-769 RTNIDGSERFATVTV
+769 RTNIDGSERSATVTV

-790 DKTATKTTSVGQE
+790 DKTATKTTSVRQE
-803 ANTHSDSWSK
+803 ANSHSDSWSK
-813 PVVKSVKYSYPKIS
+813 PVVRSVTYSYPKIS
-827 ACGGTSTPSVEGTI
+827 ACGGTSTPSVGGTI

-849 TSGIVQSLSNSGLSN
+849 TSGTIQSLSNSGLSN

-889 NSRGKSELDI
+889 NSRGRSELDI
-899 TSNTATLTLSANGK
+899 TSNLVTLTLAANGE
-913 SADVTATCTQSGN
+913 SDEVTA
-926 TYTDSW
+926 
-932 PDISMT
+932 
-938 CSYPDISACGGTS
+938 
-951 TPIVN
+951 
-956 ATQGK
+956 
-961 GKRIWGC
+961 
-968 DAGTEDLPAPTLS
+968 
-981 YEYYLTIPNDFTMD
+981 
-995 SDGVVTAPGKQG
+995 
-1007 QTTDSR
+1007 
-1013 SCTVWVYVTGGGGV
+1013 
-1027 TAQDT
+1027 
-1032 VTCTQSG
+1032 TCTQSG

-1060 CGGTSTPIVNATQ
+1060 CGGTSRPTVNATQ

-1135 VTGGG
+1135 VSGGGGVSVANNVTCTQSGNTYEDSWPDISMTCSYPDIDACGGTSKPIVNATQGKGKRTWGCDAGTEDLPAPTLSYEYYLTIPNDFTMDSDGVVTAPGKQGQTTDSRSCTVWVYVTGGG
-1140 GKSVADNIT
+1140 GVTAQATVT

-1199 GEETWNSE
+1199 GEEPWNSE

-1218 PNGFKVDKRTGVV
+1218 PNGFKVDKLTGVV
-1231 EAPGKQGKT
+1231 TAPGKQGKT

-1245 CEVWVDV
+1245 CTV
-1252 SGDMYTT
+1252 SVNVRGVMHTT
-1259 KTVTCTQSG
+1259 KDVTCTQSG

-1358 TATATVTVTGSDNR
+1358 TATVTVTVTGSDYR
-1372 QSYKTA
+1372 TAEKTA

-1396 KTIPYLGTTKGT
+1396 KNIPYLGTTKGT

-1420 VENDANTSYTDE
+1420 VENDTNTSYTA
-1432 SNPDIVKFI
+1432 NPDIVTFK

>member
-1 MASGNNFY
+1 MASDNSFY
-9 IGIPV
+9 IGIPAFGAQAPINYNSSCPQYIQITGISQSV
-14 ESILNVNPR
+14 ENVGTYYNYTMQLVDPS
-23 FIEIAGK
+23 
-30 KDSLTDL
+30 SLTPNTYIIHYCNA
-37 SDRYGEAIEL
+37 SSEEYNGSWM
-47 HVNYRPGMYYVYYC
+47 NYSR
-61 QPSTN
+61 
-66 DYTSYWSYNK
+66 D
-76 GNIFAHDGNQYYDS
+76 IFAHNGSNQYYNS
-90 IDSLPDDRTYW
+90 IDSLPVGTKYW
-101 IPRTDETTAECFDA
+101 TARTDVSFGNCNNS
-115 WPYDFGDPEDWGQTS
+115 WPNFGHPGDWGQDNVQVYLFNEAS
-130 VTVYVLEEPPK
+130 TVPPK
-141 TTITLNKAGGSGGT
+141 
-155 DTVYGINGRYLPSI
+155 
-169 SIPTRTGYLF
+169 
-179 YGYSKERSGSVIGTR
+179 
-194 YYNSYGDSLQKW
+194 
-206 DQTGGTVTLY
+206 
-216 AKWFNKITYEPYD
+216 
-229 GFCWAVDEA
+229 
-238 TPGNATT
+238 
-245 GKRYITIADFSGCA
+245 
-259 SGGALTF
+259 
-266 YIDKEIEGWSISSD
+266 
-280 GKTLTIPSGTSVGTY
+280 
-295 TVTIIVESPSNSSET
+295 
-310 GYITDDAEKIISIE
+310 
-324 VKSANVTTI
+324 TTI

-426 ETPGIATTG
+426 DTPGIATTG
-435 PRAINISSP
+435 PRTINISSP

-459 GWTVSSTGQTLTIPS
+459 GWTVSSTGQALTIPS

-524 TDRKCDLTPS
+524 TDRKCDLTLS
-534 SSGTYDDSPEAN
+534 STGAYDDSPEAN

-571 WFNSRYV
+571 WFDSRYV

-634 TERKITQFD
+634 TERKITQFN

-663 LDDYISSPDKPNGT
+663 LDDYISSPDKPDGT
-677 EEQQTNPIYREA
+677 EEQQTKPIYR
-689 NKPGPASWDS
+689 
-699 PDITEYSYSPD
+699 
-710 PISAGG
+710 
-716 GTSSPTV
+716 
-723 KVRQSGTRTW
+723 
-733 SSGSSEPLTGSLSY
+733 
-747 SYSISGT
+747 
-754 GFSINSSTGVVTASD
+754 
-769 RTNIDGSERFATVTV
+769 
-784 TVTGGG
+784 
-790 DKTATKTTSVGQE
+790 E

-813 PVVKSVKYSYPKIS
+813 PVVTSVTYSYPDIS
-827 ACGGTSTPSVEGTI
+827 ACGGISTPSVGGTI

-849 TSGIVQSLSNSGLSN
+849 TSGIVQYLSNSGLSN

-889 NSRGKSELDI
+889 NSRGKSELAI
-899 TSNTATLTLSANGK
+899 TSNIATLTLSANGE
-913 SADVTATCTQSGN
+913 SDEVTATCTQSGN
-926 TYTDSW
+926 TY
-932 PDISMT
+932 
-938 CSYPDISACGGTS
+938 
-951 TPIVN
+951 
-956 ATQGK
+956 
-961 GKRIWGC
+961 
-968 DAGTEDLPAPTLS
+968 E
-981 YEYYLTIPNDFTMD
+981 
-995 SDGVVTAPGKQG
+995 
-1007 QTTDSR
+1007 
-1013 SCTVWVYVTGGGGV
+1013 
-1027 TAQDT
+1027 
-1032 VTCTQSG
+1032 
-1039 NTYTDSWPD
+1039 DSWPD

-1073 GKGTRTWGC
+1073 GKCKRIWGC
-1082 NAGTEDLPAPTLSYE
+1082 NAGEETLDSAPTLSYE
-1097 YYLTIRNGFTMD
+1097 YYLTIPNGFTMD

-1119 KQGKTTDSRS
+1119 KQGRTTDSRS
-1129 CTVWVH
+1129 CTVCVY

-1140 GKSVADNIT
+1140 GVTAQDTVT

-1163 LSVDISYPKI
+1163 LSVNISYPDI
-1173 SACGGT
+1173 GACGGT

-1184 SVTYSGCKRIWGCDA
+1184 SVTYSECKRIWGCDA
-1199 GEETWNSE
+1199 GEEPWDSE
-1207 PTLSYKYSLTA
+1207 PRLNYRYFLDT
-1218 PNGFKVDKRTGVV
+1218 PNGFTVNKHTGVV
-1231 EAPGKQGKT
+1231 KAPGKQGQT

-1245 CEVWVDV
+1245 CTVWVVV

-1309 WDCDEEPE
+1309 WDCDAGTE
-1317 PLSNDRFTYSYSM
+1317 PLSNDSFTYSYSM

-1337 INTSTGKITAE
+1337 INTSTGKIMAE
-1348 DRGTTPGVAR
+1348 NRGTTPGVAR
-1358 TATATVTVTGSDNR
+1358 TATAKVTVTGSDYR
-1372 QSYKTA
+1372 TAEKTA
-1378 TCTQDANEL
+1378 ACTQDANEL

-1396 KTIPYLGTTKGT
+1396 KTIPYQGTTKGT

-1420 VENDANTSYTDE
+1420 VENDANTSYTA
-1432 SNPDIVKFI
+1432 NPNIVTFN

>member
-9 IGIPV
+9 IGIPAFGAQAPINYGSSCPKYIQITGISQSV
-14 ESILNVNPR
+14 EDVGTYYDYTMKLVDPS
-23 FIEIAGK
+23 
-30 KDSLTDL
+30 SLTSNTYIIHYCNASSEKYNRSWMNYS
-37 SDRYGEAIEL
+37 SD
-47 HVNYRPGMYYVYYC
+47 
-61 QPSTN
+61 
-66 DYTSYWSYNK
+66 
-76 GNIFAHDGNQYYDS
+76 IFAHNGSNQYYNS
-90 IDSLPDDRTYW
+90 IDSLPVGTKYW
-101 IPRTDETTAECFDA
+101 TARTDVLFGNYNNS
-115 WPYDFGDPEDWGQTS
+115 WPNFGHPGDFGQKNVQVYLFNEAS
-130 VTVYVLEEPPK
+130 TVPPK
-141 TTITLNKAGGSGGT
+141 TNITLDKAGGSGG
-155 DTVYGINGRYLPSI
+155 DNTVYGINGRHLPSI
-169 SIPTRTGYLF
+169 TPPTRGNYSF
-179 YGYSKERSGSVIGTR
+179 DGYSKESSGSVIGTL
-194 YYNSYGDSLQKW
+194 YYNANGDSIKKW
-206 DQTGGTVTLY
+206 DQTGGTATLY
-216 AKWFNKITYEPYD
+216 AKWRNKIFYVPFDSY
-229 GFCWAVDEA
+229 CWAVDEM
-238 TPGNATT
+238 TPGTATT
-245 GKRYITIADFSGCA
+245 GPRYVTIANSLSCA
-259 SGGALTF
+259 SGDTCDVTILSSGISEL
-266 YIDKEIEGWSISSD
+266 SISSD
-280 GKTLTIPSGTSVGTY
+280 GKTLTVPSGTPVGTY
-295 TVTIIVESPSNSSET
+295 NVSIGVFSPNYNYST
-310 GYITDDAEKIISIE
+310 GYVGANETRDISIE
-324 VKSANVTTI
+324 VKS
-333 TLNKAGG
+333 G
-340 SGGTDT
+340 S
-346 VYGTYDHILPHI
+346 
-358 SIPTRNG
+358 
-365 FEFSGYSNER
+365 
-375 SGSEPGELYYNS
+375 
-387 DGDSTQKWTQIGGT
+387 
-401 ATLYAKWTNTITFNP
+401 A
-416 HDGECWAVDA
+416 
-426 ETPGIATTG
+426 
-435 PRAINISSP
+435 
-444 AGCPGGRPTFTTNIS
+444 
-459 GWTVSSTGQTLTIPS
+459 
-474 GTSVGTRIVTITAES
+474 
-489 PSSSSDD
+489 
-496 GYIGETITR
+496 
-505 TISITIKS
+505 
-513 PNVTTYSGIYI
+513 TYSGIYI
-524 TDRKCDLTPS
+524 TDNAYDLEQS
-534 SSGTYDDSPEAN
+534 SSGTYGRTPEKDN
-546 GYGEYYY
+546 WGEYYY

-558 KIIRPATGYVKSP
+558 KIIRPATGYVESP
-571 WFNSRYV
+571 WFTSGKD
-578 IPASQITIDSSNRI
+578 IPASQITIDDSI
-592 YYVVEKIYAYQKII
+592 IDDYVGIDIYAYQKITDAYG
-606 NPDFTEDW
+606 NERW
-614 VEIPLTWGG
+614 QEIPLTWGG
-623 SHTFASLGTTE
+623 SHNFASLGTTE
-634 TERKITQFD
+634 TEIKITQFN

-663 LDDYISSPDKPNGT
+663 LDDYISSPDKPDGT

-689 NKPGPASWDS
+689 NKPGPASWDN

-716 GTSSPTV
+716 GTSRPTV

-769 RTNIDGSERFATVTV
+769 RTNIDGSERSATVTV

-790 DKTATKTTSVGQE
+790 DKTATKTTSVRQE

-849 TSGIVQSLSNSGLSN
+849 TSGIVQYLSNSGLSN

-889 NSRGKSELDI
+889 NSRGRSESDI
-899 TSNTATLTLSANGK
+899 TSNIATLTLSANGK
-913 SADVTATCTQSGN
+913 SNKVTA
-926 TYTDSW
+926 
-932 PDISMT
+932 
-938 CSYPDISACGGTS
+938 
-951 TPIVN
+951 
-956 ATQGK
+956 
-961 GKRIWGC
+961 
-968 DAGTEDLPAPTLS
+968 
-981 YEYYLTIPNDFTMD
+981 
-995 SDGVVTAPGKQG
+995 
-1007 QTTDSR
+1007 
-1013 SCTVWVYVTGGGGV
+1013 
-1027 TAQDT
+1027 
-1032 VTCTQSG
+1032 TCTQSG

-1060 CGGTSTPIVNATQ
+1060 CGGTSRPTVNATQ

-1097 YYLTIRNGFTMD
+1097 YYLTIPNGFTMD

-1119 KQGKTTDSRS
+1119 AQGRTTDSRS
-1129 CTVWVH
+1129 CTVWVY
-1135 VTGGG
+1135 VAGGG
-1140 GKSVADNIT
+1140 GVTAAVTVT

-1163 LSVDISYPKI
+1163 LSVDISYPTI

-1199 GEETWNSE
+1199 GEEPWDSKPRLNYRYFLDT
-1207 PTLSYKYSLTA
+1207 
-1218 PNGFKVDKRTGVV
+1218 PNGFTVNKHTGVV

-1309 WDCDEEPE
+1309 WDCDEGTE
-1317 PLSNDRFTYSYSM
+1317 PLSNDSFTFSYSM

-1358 TATATVTVTGSDNR
+1358 TATAKVTVTGSDNR
-1372 QSYKTA
+1372 TAEKTA

-1396 KTIPYLGTTKGT
+1396 KTIPYQGTTKGT

-1420 VENDANTSYTDE
+1420 VENDTNTSYTDE

>member
-1 MASGNNFY
+1 MASDNSFY
-9 IGIPV
+9 IGIPAFGAQVPINYDSSCPRYIQITGISQSV
-14 ESILNVNPR
+14 EYVGTYYDYTMKLVDPS
-23 FIEIAGK
+23 
-30 KDSLTDL
+30 SLTSNTYIIHYCNASSEKYKRSWMNYS
-37 SDRYGEAIEL
+37 SD
-47 HVNYRPGMYYVYYC
+47 
-61 QPSTN
+61 
-66 DYTSYWSYNK
+66 
-76 GNIFAHDGNQYYDS
+76 IFVHNGSNQYYNS
-90 IDSLPDDRTYW
+90 IDSLPVGTKYW
-101 IPRTDETTAECFDA
+101 TARTDVPFGNCNNS
-115 WPYDFGDPEDWGQTS
+115 WPNFGHPGDFGQDNVQVYLFNEAS
-130 VTVYVLEEPPK
+130 TVPPK
-141 TTITLNKAGGSGGT
+141 TTITLKKAGGSGG
-155 DTVYGINGRYLPSI
+155 DNTVYGINGRHLPSI
-169 SIPTRTGYLF
+169 TPPTRGNYSF
-179 YGYSKERSGSVIGTR
+179 DGYSKESSGSVIGTL
-194 YYNSYGDSLQKW
+194 YYNANGDSIKKW
-206 DQTGGTVTLY
+206 DQT
-216 AKWFNKITYEPYD
+216 
-229 GFCWAVDEA
+229 
-238 TPGNATT
+238 
-245 GKRYITIADFSGCA
+245 
-259 SGGALTF
+259 
-266 YIDKEIEGWSISSD
+266 
-280 GKTLTIPSGTSVGTY
+280 
-295 TVTIIVESPSNSSET
+295 
-310 GYITDDAEKIISIE
+310 
-324 VKSANVTTI
+324 
-333 TLNKAGG
+333 
-340 SGGTDT
+340 
-346 VYGTYDHILPHI
+346 
-358 SIPTRNG
+358 
-365 FEFSGYSNER
+365 
-375 SGSEPGELYYNS
+375 
-387 DGDSTQKWTQIGGT
+387 GGT

-663 LDDYISSPDKPNGT
+663 LDDYISSPDKPDGT

-689 NKPGPASWDS
+689 NKPGPASWYD

-716 GTSSPTV
+716 GTSNPTV
-723 KVRQSGTRTW
+723 TARQGGTRTW

-769 RTNIDGSERFATVTV
+769 RTNIDGSERSATVTV

-790 DKTATKTTSVGQE
+790 DKTATKTTSVRQE

-813 PVVKSVKYSYPKIS
+813 PVVKSVEYSYPKIS
-827 ACGGTSTPSVEGTI
+827 ACGGTSTPSVGGTI

-864 FTKSYYMTTG
+864 FTKSYSMTTG

-889 NSRGKSELDI
+889 NSRGRSESDI
-899 TSNTATLTLSANGK
+899 TSNTATLTLAANGE
-913 SADVTATCTQSGN
+913 SDEVTA
-926 TYTDSW
+926 
-932 PDISMT
+932 
-938 CSYPDISACGGTS
+938 
-951 TPIVN
+951 
-956 ATQGK
+956 
-961 GKRIWGC
+961 
-968 DAGTEDLPAPTLS
+968 
-981 YEYYLTIPNDFTMD
+981 
-995 SDGVVTAPGKQG
+995 
-1007 QTTDSR
+1007 
-1013 SCTVWVYVTGGGGV
+1013 
-1027 TAQDT
+1027 
-1032 VTCTQSG
+1032 TCTQSG

-1082 NAGTEDLPAPTLSYE
+1082 GAGTEDLTPTLSYEYYLTTPNSFTMDADGVVTAPGAQGQTTDSRSCTVWVYVTGGGGVTAQDTVTCTQSGNTYEDSWPDISMTCSYPDISACGGTSTPTVNATQGDGTRTWGCNAGEETLTAPTLSYE
-1097 YYLTIRNGFTMD
+1097 YYLTIPNDFTMD
-1109 SDTGVVTAPG
+1109 SDGVVTAPG
-1119 KQGKTTDSRS
+1119 AQGRTTDSRS
-1129 CTVWVH
+1129 CTVWVY
-1135 VTGGG
+1135 VAGGG
-1140 GKSVADNIT
+1140 GVTAAVTVT

-1163 LSVDISYPKI
+1163 LSVDISYPTI

-1199 GEETWNSE
+1199 GEEPWDSKPRLNYRYFLDT
-1207 PTLSYKYSLTA
+1207 
-1218 PNGFKVDKRTGVV
+1218 PNGFTVNKHTGVV

-1309 WDCDEEPE
+1309 WDCDEGTE
-1317 PLSNDRFTYSYSM
+1317 PLSNDSFTFSYSM

-1358 TATATVTVTGSDNR
+1358 TATAKVTVTGSDNR
-1372 QSYKTA
+1372 TAEKTA

-1396 KTIPYLGTTKGT
+1396 KTIPYQGTTKGT

-1420 VENDANTSYTDE
+1420 VENDTNTSYTDE

>member
-1 MASGNNFY
+1 MASDNSFY
-9 IGIPV
+9 IGIPAFGAQVPINYDSSCPKYIQITGISQSV
-14 ESILNVNPR
+14 EDVGTYYDYTMELVDPS
-23 FIEIAGK
+23 
-30 KDSLTDL
+30 SLTSNTYIIHYCNTSSEKYIRSWMNYS
-37 SDRYGEAIEL
+37 SD
-47 HVNYRPGMYYVYYC
+47 
-61 QPSTN
+61 
-66 DYTSYWSYNK
+66 
-76 GNIFAHDGNQYYDS
+76 IFAHNGSNQYYNS
-90 IDSLPDDRTYW
+90 IDSLPVGTKYW
-101 IPRTDETTAECFDA
+101 TARTDVLFGNYNNS
-115 WPYDFGDPEDWGQTS
+115 WPNFGHPGDFGQNNVQVYLFNEAS
-130 VTVYVLEEPPK
+130 TVPPK
-141 TTITLNKAGGSGGT
+141 TTITLNKAGGSGG
-155 DTVYGINGRYLPSI
+155 DNTVYGINGHHLPSI
-169 SIPTRTGYLF
+169 TPPTRGNYSF
-179 YGYSKERSGSVIGTR
+179 DGYSKESSGSVIGTL
-194 YYNSYGDSLQKW
+194 YYNANGDSIKKW
-206 DQTGGTVTLY
+206 DQTGGTATLY
-216 AKWFNKITYEPYD
+216 AKWRNKIFYVPFDSY
-229 GFCWAVDEA
+229 CWAVDEM
-238 TPGNATT
+238 TPGTATT
-245 GKRYITIADFSGCA
+245 GPRYVTIADSLSCA
-259 SGGALTF
+259 SGDTPTF
-266 YIDKEIEGWSISSD
+266 SIDKDSDGWSISSD
-280 GKTLTIPSGTSVGTY
+280 GKTLTIPSGTPVGTY
-295 TVTIIVESPSNSSET
+295 TVTIIVESPFNSSET
-310 GYITDDAEKIISIE
+310 GYITDDVEKIISIE

-333 TLNKAGG
+333 TLNPAGG

-346 VYGTYDHILPHI
+346 VYGTNGQYLPNI
-358 SIPTRNG
+358 TLPTRPG
-365 FEFSGYSNER
+365 FEFLGYVDSRNGSNLMGTR
-375 SGSEPGELYYNS
+375 YYDP
-387 DGDSTQKWTQIGGT
+387 DGTPITKWTQTGGT
-401 ATLYAKWTNTITFNP
+401 ATLYAKWRNKIFYAP
-416 HDGECWAVDA
+416 FDGYCWAVD
-426 ETPGIATTG
+426 EMTPGTATTG
-435 PRAINISSP
+435 PRYVTIANSLSCASGGTLICTTSKDSYGWSISSD
-444 AGCPGGRPTFTTNIS
+444 GK
-459 GWTVSSTGQTLTIPS
+459 TLTVPS
-474 GTSVGTRIVTITAES
+474 GTPVGTYNVGIHVES
-489 PSSSSDD
+489 PSNDSVD
-496 GYIGETITR
+496 GYIR
-505 TISITIKS
+505 DHISQRIHIEVKS
-513 PNVTTYSGIYI
+513 GSATYSGIYI
-524 TDRKCDLTPS
+524 TDNAYDLEPS
-534 SSGTYDDSPEAN
+534 SSGTYDATPEKDHW
-546 GYGEYYY
+546 GEYYY

-571 WFNSRYV
+571 WFKSRQD

-592 YYVVEKIYAYQKII
+592 YYVFEKIYAYQKITDAYG
-606 NPDFTEDW
+606 NERW
-614 VEIPLTWGG
+614 QEIPLTWGG

-634 TERKITQFD
+634 TERKITQFN

-663 LDDYISSPDKPNGT
+663 LDDYISSPDKPDGT

-716 GTSSPTV
+716 GTSRPTV
-723 KVRQSGTRTW
+723 TARQGGTRTW
-733 SSGSSEPLTGSLSY
+733 SSGSSELLTGSLSY

-769 RTNIDGSERFATVTV
+769 RTNIDGSERSATVTV

-790 DKTATKTTSVGQE
+790 DKTATKTTSVRQE

-849 TSGIVQSLSNSGLSN
+849 TSGIVQYLSNSGLSN

-889 NSRGKSELDI
+889 NSRGRSELDI
-899 TSNTATLTLSANGK
+899 TSNLVTLTLAANGE
-913 SADVTATCTQSGN
+913 SDEVTA
-926 TYTDSW
+926 
-932 PDISMT
+932 
-938 CSYPDISACGGTS
+938 
-951 TPIVN
+951 
-956 ATQGK
+956 
-961 GKRIWGC
+961 
-968 DAGTEDLPAPTLS
+968 
-981 YEYYLTIPNDFTMD
+981 
-995 SDGVVTAPGKQG
+995 
-1007 QTTDSR
+1007 
-1013 SCTVWVYVTGGGGV
+1013 
-1027 TAQDT
+1027 
-1032 VTCTQSG
+1032 TCTQSG

-1073 GKGTRTWGC
+1073 GNGTRTWGC
-1082 NAGTEDLPAPTLSYE
+1082 DAGTEDLPAPTLSYE
-1097 YYLTIRNGFTMD
+1097 YYLTIPNDFTMD
-1109 SDTGVVTAPG
+1109 SDGVVTAPG
-1119 KQGKTTDSRS
+1119 AQGQTTDSRS
-1129 CTVWVH
+1129 CTVWVY

-1140 GKSVADNIT
+1140 GVTAQDTVT

-1163 LSVDISYPKI
+1163 LSVDISYPTI

-1199 GEETWNSE
+1199 GEEPWDSKPRLNYRYFLDT
-1207 PTLSYKYSLTA
+1207 
-1218 PNGFKVDKRTGVV
+1218 PNGFTVNKHTGVV

-1317 PLSNDRFTYSYSM
+1317 PLSNDSFTFSYSM

-1358 TATATVTVTGSDNR
+1358 TATAKVTVTGSDNR
-1372 QSYKTA
+1372 TAEKTA

-1396 KTIPYLGTTKGT
+1396 KTIPYQGTTKGT

-1420 VENDANTSYTDE
+1420 VENDTNTSYTDE

>member
-1 MASGNNFY
+1 MASDNSFY

-14 ESILNVNPR
+14 ESSSSSPGNPQRIQISGVVDDCTGVGENYPYPIPLYVNG
-23 FIEIAGK
+23 IEG
-30 KDSLTDL
+30 
-37 SDRYGEAIEL
+37 
-47 HVNYRPGMYYVYYC
+47 NYYVYYC
-61 QPSTN
+61 QPTTTE
-66 DYTSYWSYNK
+66 YTDGWSYNI
-76 GNIFAHDGNQYYDS
+76 NYIFIHDGYDCYDS
-90 IDSLPDDRTYW
+90 IDLLPVGTTYW
-101 IPRTDETTAECFDA
+101 TPRTDVDYGTSRNP
-115 WPYDFGDPEDWGQTS
+115 WPNGFGDTGDWGNSGVHVRVFNTS
-130 VTVYVLEEPPK
+130 SVVEEVEPEPPDPSK

-155 DTVYGINGRYLPSI
+155 DTVYGTNGQDLPNI
-169 SIPTRTGYLF
+169 TPPTRPGFEFLGYVD
-179 YGYSKERSGSVIGTR
+179 SRNGSNIMGTR
-194 YYNSYGDSLQKW
+194 YYNPDGTPNTKW
-206 DQTGGTVTLY
+206 TQTGGTATLY
-216 AKWFNKITYEPYD
+216 AKWRNKITYKPYD
-229 GFCWAVDEA
+229 GFCWAEDA
-238 TPGNATT
+238 KTPGTATT
-245 GKRYITIADFSGCA
+245 GLRDIQIAYYSGCA
-259 SGGALTF
+259 SGGGLIFTTSKDGDEW
-266 YIDKEIEGWSISSD
+266 IISFD
-280 GKTLTIPSGTSVGTY
+280 GKTLTIPSGTPVGTY
-295 TVTIIVESPSNSSET
+295 NVGITVRSSSNASVD
-310 GYITDDAEKIISIE
+310 GYISDQISSRIDIE
-324 VKSANVTTI
+324 VKS
-333 TLNKAGG
+333 GG
-340 SGGTDT
+340 
-346 VYGTYDHILPHI
+346 
-358 SIPTRNG
+358 
-365 FEFSGYSNER
+365 
-375 SGSEPGELYYNS
+375 
-387 DGDSTQKWTQIGGT
+387 
-401 ATLYAKWTNTITFNP
+401 A
-416 HDGECWAVDA
+416 
-426 ETPGIATTG
+426 
-435 PRAINISSP
+435 
-444 AGCPGGRPTFTTNIS
+444 
-459 GWTVSSTGQTLTIPS
+459 
-474 GTSVGTRIVTITAES
+474 
-489 PSSSSDD
+489 
-496 GYIGETITR
+496 
-505 TISITIKS
+505 
-513 PNVTTYSGIYI
+513 TYSGIYI

-558 KIIRPATGYVKSP
+558 KIIRPTTGYVKSP

-578 IPASQITIDSSNRI
+578 IPASQITIDSSNRGF
-592 YYVVEKIYAYQKII
+592 YVFEKIYAYQKITYF
-606 NPDFTEDW
+606 DYTEDW

-663 LDDYISSPDKPNGT
+663 LDDYISSPDNPDGT

-733 SSGSSEPLTGSLSY
+733 SSGSSEPLIGSLSY

-769 RTNIDGSERFATVTV
+769 RTNIDGSERSATVTV

-790 DKTATKTTSVGQE
+790 DKTATKTTSVRQE

-841 TQNGERRW
+841 TQHGERRW

-864 FTKSYYMTTG
+864 FTKSYSMTTG

-889 NSRGKSELDI
+889 NSMGRSELDI
-899 TSNTATLTLSANGK
+899 TSNTATLTLSANGN
-913 SADVTATCTQSGN
+913 SAKVTATCTQSGN

-938 CSYPDISACGGTS
+938 CSYPDIDACGGTS
-951 TPIVN
+951 TPTVN
-956 ATQGK
+956 VTQGN
-961 GKRIWGC
+961 GTRTWGC
-968 DAGTEDLPAPTLS
+968 NAGTEELTPTLS

-995 SDGVVTAPGKQG
+995 SDTGVVTAPGKQG
-1007 QTTDSR
+1007 RTTHSR

-1039 NTYTDSWPD
+1039 NTYTDSW
-1048 ISMTCSYPDIDA
+1048 
-1060 CGGTSTPIVNATQ
+1060 
-1073 GKGTRTWGC
+1073 
-1082 NAGTEDLPAPTLSYE
+1082 
-1097 YYLTIRNGFTMD
+1097 
-1109 SDTGVVTAPG
+1109 
-1119 KQGKTTDSRS
+1119 
-1129 CTVWVH
+1129 
-1135 VTGGG
+1135 
-1140 GKSVADNIT
+1140 
-1149 CTQSGNTYTYSWTD
+1149 TD

-1184 SVTYSGCKRIWGCDA
+1184 SVTYSECKRIWGCDA
-1199 GEETWNSE
+1199 GEEPWNSE
-1207 PTLSYKYSLTA
+1207 PRLYFKYYLTT
-1218 PNGFKVDKRTGVV
+1218 PNGFTVNKHTGVV
-1231 EAPGKQGKT
+1231 TAPGKQGRT
-1240 THPRS
+1240 THSRS
-1245 CEVWVDV
+1245 CTVSVSV
-1252 SGDMYTT
+1252 SGEMYTI
-1259 KTVTCTQSG
+1259 KDVTCTQSG

-1282 YSYPNNIAASGG
+1282 YSYPNIAASGG

-1309 WDCDEEPE
+1309 WDCDAGTE
-1317 PLSNDRFTYSYSM
+1317 PLSNDSFKYSYSM

-1348 DRGTTPGVAR
+1348 NRGTTAGNSR
-1358 TATATVTVTGSDNR
+1358 TSNTATVTVTGSDDR
-1372 QSYKTA
+1372 TAEKTA
-1378 TCTQDANEL
+1378 ACTQGANEL

-1420 VENDANTSYTDE
+1420 VENDANTSYTA
-1432 SNPDIVKFI
+1432 NPNIVTFN

>member
-47 HVNYRPGMYYVYYC
+47 HVNYSPGMYYVYYC

-101 IPRTDETTAECFDA
+101 IPRTDETTGVCYDA
-115 WPYDFGDPEDWGQTS
+115 WPYYFGDPEDWGQTS
-130 VTVYVLEEPPK
+130 VTVYLLEEPPK

-155 DTVYGINGRYLPSI
+155 DTVYGINGQDLPNI
-169 SIPTRTGYLF
+169 TPPTRPGFEFLGYVD
-179 YGYSKERSGSVIGTR
+179 STNGSNLMGTR
-194 YYNSYGDSLQKW
+194 YYDPDGTPITKW
-206 DQTGGTVTLY
+206 TQTGGTATLY
-216 AKWFNKITYEPYD
+216 AKWFNKITYKPYD
-229 GFCWAVDEA
+229 GFCWAEDGK
-238 TPGNATT
+238 TPGTATT
-245 GKRYITIADFSGCA
+245 GLRDIQIAYYSGCA
-259 SGGALTF
+259 SGGTLIFNTSK
-266 YIDKEIEGWSISSD
+266 DSDGWSISSD
-280 GKTLTIPSGTSVGTY
+280 GKTLTVPKGTPVGTY
-295 TVTIIVESPSNSSET
+295 NVGISATSPSNDSVD
-310 GYITDDAEKIISIE
+310 GYIRDHITPRIHIE
-324 VKSANVTTI
+324 VKS
-333 TLNKAGG
+333 GG
-340 SGGTDT
+340 
-346 VYGTYDHILPHI
+346 
-358 SIPTRNG
+358 
-365 FEFSGYSNER
+365 
-375 SGSEPGELYYNS
+375 
-387 DGDSTQKWTQIGGT
+387 
-401 ATLYAKWTNTITFNP
+401 A
-416 HDGECWAVDA
+416 
-426 ETPGIATTG
+426 
-435 PRAINISSP
+435 
-444 AGCPGGRPTFTTNIS
+444 
-459 GWTVSSTGQTLTIPS
+459 
-474 GTSVGTRIVTITAES
+474 
-489 PSSSSDD
+489 
-496 GYIGETITR
+496 
-505 TISITIKS
+505 
-513 PNVTTYSGIYI
+513 TYSGIYI

-571 WFNSRYV
+571 WFKSRYV
-578 IPASQITIDSSNRI
+578 IPASQITIDSSNRG
-592 YYVVEKIYAYQKII
+592 YYVFETIYAYQKITYF
-606 NPDFTEDW
+606 DYTVDW

-623 SHTFASLGTTE
+623 SHNFASLGTTE
-634 TERKITQFD
+634 TEIKITQFD

-663 LDDYISSPDKPNGT
+663 LDDYISSPDNPDGT
-677 EEQQTNPIYREA
+677 DDHLTYPIYREA
-689 NKPGPASWDS
+689 NKPGPASWYD

-710 PISAGG
+710 SISAGG
-716 GTSSPTV
+716 GTSNPTV
-723 KVRQSGTRTW
+723 TARQGGTRTW
-733 SSGSSEPLTGSLSY
+733 SSGSSEILTGSLSY

-754 GFSINSSTGVVTASD
+754 GFSINSSTGDVTASD
-769 RTNIDGSERFATVTV
+769 RTNVDGSERSATVTV

-790 DKTATKTTSVGQE
+790 DKTATKTTSVRQE
-803 ANTHSDSWSK
+803 ANTHSDSWSA
-813 PVVKSVKYSYPKIS
+813 PVVTSVEYSYPDIS
-827 ACGGTSTPSVEGTI
+827 ACGGISTPSVGGTI

-849 TSGIVQSLSNSGLSN
+849 TSGTIQSLSNSGLSN

-889 NSRGKSELDI
+889 NSRGKSVSDI

-913 SADVTATCTQSGN
+913 SDEVTA
-926 TYTDSW
+926 
-932 PDISMT
+932 
-938 CSYPDISACGGTS
+938 
-951 TPIVN
+951 
-956 ATQGK
+956 
-961 GKRIWGC
+961 
-968 DAGTEDLPAPTLS
+968 
-981 YEYYLTIPNDFTMD
+981 
-995 SDGVVTAPGKQG
+995 
-1007 QTTDSR
+1007 
-1013 SCTVWVYVTGGGGV
+1013 
-1027 TAQDT
+1027 
-1032 VTCTQSG
+1032 TCTQSG

-1082 NAGTEDLPAPTLSYE
+1082 NAGTEELTPTLSYE
-1097 YYLTIRNGFTMD
+1097 YYLTIPNGFTMD

-1119 KQGKTTDSRS
+1119 KQGRTTDSRS

-1163 LSVDISYPKI
+1163 LSVDISYPTI

-1199 GEETWNSE
+1199 GEEPWNSK
-1207 PTLSYKYSLTA
+1207 PTLYYRYFLDT
-1218 PNGFKVDKRTGVV
+1218 PNGFTVNKHTGVV
-1231 EAPGKQGKT
+1231 KAPGKQGKT

-1245 CEVWVDV
+1245 CTVWVDV

-1309 WDCDEEPE
+1309 WDCDAGTES
-1317 PLSNDRFTYSYSM
+1317 LSNDSFTYRYSM

-1348 DRGTTPGVAR
+1348 NRGTTPGVAR
-1358 TATATVTVTGSDNR
+1358 TATAKVTVTGSDYR
-1372 QSYKTA
+1372 TAEKTA
-1378 TCTQDANEL
+1378 ACTQGANVL

-1396 KTIPYLGTTKGT
+1396 KTISYQGTTKGT

-1420 VENDANTSYTDE
+1420 VENDDATSYTDE
-1432 SNPDIVKFI
+1432 SNPDIVTFN

>member
-1 MASGNNFY
+1 MDSDNSFY
-9 IGIPV
+9 IGIPALGAQVPINYDSSCPKYIQITGISQSV
-14 ESILNVNPR
+14 EDVGTYYDYTMQLVDPS
-23 FIEIAGK
+23 
-30 KDSLTDL
+30 SLTSNTYIIHYCNASSEKYNRSWMNYS
-37 SDRYGEAIEL
+37 SD
-47 HVNYRPGMYYVYYC
+47 
-61 QPSTN
+61 
-66 DYTSYWSYNK
+66 
-76 GNIFAHDGNQYYDS
+76 IFVHNGSNQYYNS
-90 IDSLPDDRTYW
+90 IDSLPVGTKYW
-101 IPRTDETTAECFDA
+101 TARTDVPFGNYNNS
-115 WPYDFGDPEDWGQTS
+115 WPNFGHPGDFGQPNVQVYLFNEAS
-130 VTVYVLEEPPK
+130 TVPPK

-155 DTVYGINGRYLPSI
+155 DTVYGTNGQYLPNI
-169 SIPTRTGYLF
+169 TPPTRPGFEFLGYVD
-179 YGYSKERSGSVIGTR
+179 SRNGSNLTGTR
-194 YYNSYGDSLQKW
+194 YYDPDCTPITKW
-206 DQTGGTVTLY
+206 TQTGGTATLY
-216 AKWFNKITYEPYD
+216 AKWRNKIFYAPVD
-229 GFCWAVDEA
+229 GYCWAVDEM
-238 TPGNATT
+238 TPGTATT
-245 GKRYITIADFSGCA
+245 GPRYVTIANSSSCA
-259 SGGALTF
+259 SGGTLIFTTSK
-266 YIDKEIEGWSISSD
+266 DSDGWSISSD
-280 GKTLTIPSGTSVGTY
+280 GKTLTVPNGTPVGTY
-295 TVTIIVESPSNSSET
+295 NVGIRAESPSNDSVD
-310 GYITDDAEKIISIE
+310 GYIRDHIFQRIHIE
-324 VKSANVTTI
+324 VKS
-333 TLNKAGG
+333 G
-340 SGGTDT
+340 S
-346 VYGTYDHILPHI
+346 
-358 SIPTRNG
+358 
-365 FEFSGYSNER
+365 
-375 SGSEPGELYYNS
+375 
-387 DGDSTQKWTQIGGT
+387 
-401 ATLYAKWTNTITFNP
+401 A
-416 HDGECWAVDA
+416 
-426 ETPGIATTG
+426 
-435 PRAINISSP
+435 
-444 AGCPGGRPTFTTNIS
+444 
-459 GWTVSSTGQTLTIPS
+459 
-474 GTSVGTRIVTITAES
+474 
-489 PSSSSDD
+489 
-496 GYIGETITR
+496 
-505 TISITIKS
+505 
-513 PNVTTYSGIYI
+513 TYSGIYI
-524 TDRKCDLTPS
+524 TDNAYDLEPS
-534 SSGTYDDSPEAN
+534 SSGTYGKTPETDHW
-546 GYGEYYY
+546 GEYYY

-571 WFNSRYV
+571 WFNSRYD

-592 YYVVEKIYAYQKII
+592 YYVVEKIYAYQKITDAYG
-606 NPDFTEDW
+606 NERW
-614 VEIPLTWGG
+614 QEIPLTWGG

-634 TERKITQFD
+634 TERKITQFG
-643 RDITFTFSGQG
+643 RNITFTFSGQG

-663 LDDYISSPDKPNGT
+663 LDDYISSPDKPDGT

-813 PVVKSVKYSYPKIS
+813 PVVTSVEYSYPKIS
-827 ACGGTSTPSVEGTI
+827 ACGGTSTPSVGGTI

-889 NSRGKSELDI
+889 NSRGRSELDI
-899 TSNTATLTLSANGK
+899 TSNLVTLTLSANGE
-913 SADVTATCTQSGN
+913 SDEVTATCTQSGN

-938 CSYPDISACGGTS
+938 CSYPDIGACGGTS

-961 GKRIWGC
+961 GTRIWGC

-981 YEYYLTIPNDFTMD
+981 YEYYLTIP
-995 SDGVVTAPGKQG
+995 
-1007 QTTDSR
+1007 
-1013 SCTVWVYVTGGGGV
+1013 
-1027 TAQDT
+1027 
-1032 VTCTQSG
+1032 
-1039 NTYTDSWPD
+1039 
-1048 ISMTCSYPDIDA
+1048 
-1060 CGGTSTPIVNATQ
+1060 
-1073 GKGTRTWGC
+1073 
-1082 NAGTEDLPAPTLSYE
+1082 
-1097 YYLTIRNGFTMD
+1097 NGFTMD

-1129 CTVWVH
+1129 CTVWVY

-1140 GKSVADNIT
+1140 GVTADYTVTCTQSGNTYTDSWPDISMTCSYPDIGACGGTSTPIVNATQGKGTRIWGCDAGTEDLPAPTLSYEYYLTIPNGFTMDSDTGVVTAPGKQGKTTDSRSCTVWVYVTGGGGVTAQATVT

-1199 GEETWNSE
+1199 GEEPWNSE

-1218 PNGFKVDKRTGVV
+1218 PNGFKVDKLTGVV
-1231 EAPGKQGKT
+1231 TAPGKQGKT

-1245 CEVWVDV
+1245 CTV
-1252 SGDMYTT
+1252 SVNVRGVMHTT
-1259 KTVTCTQSG
+1259 KDVTCTQSG

-1358 TATATVTVTGSDNR
+1358 TATAKVTVTGGDNR
-1372 QSYKTA
+1372 TAEKTA
-1378 TCTQDANEL
+1378 ACTQDANEL

-1396 KTIPYLGTTKGT
+1396 KNIPYLGTTKGT

-1420 VENDANTSYTDE
+1420 VENDTNTSYTA
-1432 SNPDIVKFI
+1432 NPDIVTFK

>member
-155 DTVYGINGRYLPSI
+155 DTVYGINGRYLPNI
-169 SIPTRTGYLF
+169 TPPTRPGFEFLGYVD
-179 YGYSKERSGSVIGTR
+179 STNGSNLMGTR
-194 YYNSYGDSLQKW
+194 YYDPDGTPITKW
-206 DQTGGTVTLY
+206 TQTGGTATLY
-216 AKWFNKITYEPYD
+216 AKWRNKIFYAPFD
-229 GFCWAVDEA
+229 GFCWAEDA
-238 TPGNATT
+238 KTPGTATT
-245 GKRYITIADFSGCA
+245 GPRYVTIANSSSCA
-259 SGGALTF
+259 SGGTLIFTTSK
-266 YIDKEIEGWSISSD
+266 DSDGWSISSD
-280 GKTLTIPSGTSVGTY
+280 GKTLTVPSGTPVGTY
-295 TVTIIVESPSNSSET
+295 NVGIRAESPSNDSVD
-310 GYITDDAEKIISIE
+310 GYIRDHISQRIHIE
-324 VKSANVTTI
+324 VKS
-333 TLNKAGG
+333 GG
-340 SGGTDT
+340 
-346 VYGTYDHILPHI
+346 
-358 SIPTRNG
+358 
-365 FEFSGYSNER
+365 
-375 SGSEPGELYYNS
+375 
-387 DGDSTQKWTQIGGT
+387 
-401 ATLYAKWTNTITFNP
+401 A
-416 HDGECWAVDA
+416 
-426 ETPGIATTG
+426 
-435 PRAINISSP
+435 
-444 AGCPGGRPTFTTNIS
+444 
-459 GWTVSSTGQTLTIPS
+459 
-474 GTSVGTRIVTITAES
+474 
-489 PSSSSDD
+489 
-496 GYIGETITR
+496 
-505 TISITIKS
+505 
-513 PNVTTYSGIYI
+513 TYSGIYI

-571 WFNSRYV
+571 WFKSRDD

-592 YYVVEKIYAYQKII
+592 YYIVEKIYAYQKITYF
-606 NPDFTEDW
+606 DYTVDW

-623 SHTFASLGTTE
+623 SHTFESLGTTE
-634 TERKITQFD
+634 TERKITQFG

-663 LDDYISSPDKPNGT
+663 LDDYISSPDKPDGT
-677 EEQQTNPIYREA
+677 EEQQTNPIYRDA
-689 NKPGPASWDS
+689 NKPGPASWDD
-699 PDITEYSYSPD
+699 PNITEYSYSPD

-754 GFSINSSTGVVTASD
+754 GFSINSSTGDVTASN
-769 RTNIDGSERFATVTV
+769 RTNIYGSERSATVTV

-790 DKTATKTTSVGQE
+790 DKTATKTTSVRQE

-813 PVVKSVKYSYPKIS
+813 PVVTSVEYSYPKIS
-827 ACGGTSTPSVEGTI
+827 ACGGTSTPSVGGTI

-889 NSRGKSELDI
+889 NSRGRSVSDI
-899 TSNTATLTLSANGK
+899 TSNLVTLTLAANGE
-913 SADVTATCTQSGN
+913 SDEVTA
-926 TYTDSW
+926 
-932 PDISMT
+932 
-938 CSYPDISACGGTS
+938 
-951 TPIVN
+951 
-956 ATQGK
+956 
-961 GKRIWGC
+961 
-968 DAGTEDLPAPTLS
+968 
-981 YEYYLTIPNDFTMD
+981 
-995 SDGVVTAPGKQG
+995 
-1007 QTTDSR
+1007 
-1013 SCTVWVYVTGGGGV
+1013 
-1027 TAQDT
+1027 
-1032 VTCTQSG
+1032 TCTQSG

-1073 GKGTRTWGC
+1073 GKGTRIWGC
-1082 NAGTEDLPAPTLSYE
+1082 GAGTEDLPAPTLSYE

-1135 VTGGG
+1135 VSGGG
-1140 GKSVADNIT
+1140 GASVANNVT

-1163 LSVDISYPKI
+1163 LSVDISYPTI

-1199 GEETWNSE
+1199 GEEPWDSKPRLNYRYFLDT
-1207 PTLSYKYSLTA
+1207 
-1218 PNGFKVDKRTGVV
+1218 PNGFTVNKHTGVV

-1309 WDCDEEPE
+1309 WDCDEGTE
-1317 PLSNDRFTYSYSM
+1317 PLSNDSFTFSYSM

-1358 TATATVTVTGSDNR
+1358 TATAKVTVTGSDNR
-1372 QSYKTA
+1372 TAEKTA

-1396 KTIPYLGTTKGT
+1396 KTIPYQGTTKGT

-1420 VENDANTSYTDE
+1420 VENDTNTSYTDE

>member
-1 MASGNNFY
+1 MASGNSFY

-14 ESILNVNPR
+14 ESSSSGPGNPQIIQISGGVDTCTNVGEMYTYPIVLYVNG
-23 FIEIAGK
+23 IEG
-30 KDSLTDL
+30 
-37 SDRYGEAIEL
+37 
-47 HVNYRPGMYYVYYC
+47 NYYVYYC
-61 QPSTN
+61 QPTTSE
-66 DYTSYWSYNK
+66 YTSGWSQNIN
-76 GNIFAHDGNQYYDS
+76 NIFIHDDDENNCYDS
-90 IDSLPDDRTYW
+90 IDSLPVGTTYW
-101 IPRTDETTAECFDA
+101 TPRTDVDYGISRDS
-115 WPYDFGDPEDWGQTS
+115 WPDGFGDAGDWGNNVNVRVFNTS
-130 VTVYVLEEPPK
+130 SVVEEVEPPEPPK
-141 TTITLNKAGGSGGT
+141 TTITLN
-155 DTVYGINGRYLPSI
+155 P
-169 SIPTRTGYLF
+169 
-179 YGYSKERSGSVIGTR
+179 
-194 YYNSYGDSLQKW
+194 
-206 DQTGGTVTLY
+206 
-216 AKWFNKITYEPYD
+216 
-229 GFCWAVDEA
+229 
-238 TPGNATT
+238 
-245 GKRYITIADFSGCA
+245 
-259 SGGALTF
+259 
-266 YIDKEIEGWSISSD
+266 
-280 GKTLTIPSGTSVGTY
+280 
-295 TVTIIVESPSNSSET
+295 
-310 GYITDDAEKIISIE
+310 
-324 VKSANVTTI
+324 
-333 TLNKAGG
+333 AGG

-346 VYGTYDHILPHI
+346 VYGTNGQYLPNI
-358 SIPTRNG
+358 TLPTRNG

-592 YYVVEKIYAYQKII
+592 YYVVEKIYAYQKITDAYG
-606 NPDFTEDW
+606 NERW
-614 VEIPLTWGG
+614 QEIPLTWGG

-663 LDDYISSPDKPNGT
+663 LDDYISSPDKPDGT

-769 RTNIDGSERFATVTV
+769 RTNIDGSERSATVTV

-790 DKTATKTTSVGQE
+790 DKTATKTTSVRQE
-803 ANTHSDSWSK
+803 ANSHSDSWSK
-813 PVVKSVKYSYPKIS
+813 PVVRSVTYSYPKIS
-827 ACGGTSTPSVEGTI
+827 ACGGTSTPSVGGTI

-849 TSGIVQSLSNSGLSN
+849 TSGTIQSLSNSGLSN

-889 NSRGKSELDI
+889 NSRGRSELDI

-913 SADVTATCTQSGN
+913 SAYVTATCTQSGN

-932 PDISMT
+932 PDISLT
-938 CSYPDISACGGTS
+938 CSYPDIS
-951 TPIVN
+951 
-956 ATQGK
+956 
-961 GKRIWGC
+961 
-968 DAGTEDLPAPTLS
+968 
-981 YEYYLTIPNDFTMD
+981 
-995 SDGVVTAPGKQG
+995 
-1007 QTTDSR
+1007 
-1013 SCTVWVYVTGGGGV
+1013 
-1027 TAQDT
+1027 
-1032 VTCTQSG
+1032 
-1039 NTYTDSWPD
+1039 
-1048 ISMTCSYPDIDA
+1048 A

-1082 NAGTEDLPAPTLSYE
+1082 NAGTEELTPTLSYE
-1097 YYLTIRNGFTMD
+1097 YYLTIPNGFTMD

-1129 CTVWVH
+1129 CTVWIH
-1135 VTGGG
+1135 VSGGG
-1140 GKSVADNIT
+1140 GVSVANNVT

-1163 LSVDISYPKI
+1163 LSVDISYPTI

-1184 SVTYSGCKRIWGCDA
+1184 SVTYSECKRIWGCDA
-1199 GEETWNSE
+1199 GEEPWDSKPRLDYRYFLDT
-1207 PTLSYKYSLTA
+1207 
-1218 PNGFKVDKRTGVV
+1218 PNGFTVNKRTGVV
-1231 EAPGKQGKT
+1231 TAPGKQGKT

-1252 SGDMYTT
+1252 RGDMYTT

-1309 WDCDEEPE
+1309 WDCDEGTE
-1317 PLSNDRFTYSYSM
+1317 PLSNDSFTFSYSM

-1358 TATATVTVTGSDNR
+1358 TATAKVTVTGSDNR
-1372 QSYKTA
+1372 TAEKTA

-1396 KTIPYLGTTKGT
+1396 KTIPYQGTTKGT
-1408 VTARYTSGSTKD
+1408 VTARYTSGST
-1420 VENDANTSYTDE
+1420 
-1432 SNPDIVKFI
+1432 
-1441 KTS
+1441 

>member
-1 MASGNNFY
+1 MASDNSFY

-14 ESILNVNPR
+14 ESSSSGPGNPQR
-23 FIEIAGK
+23 I
-30 KDSLTDL
+30 
-37 SDRYGEAIEL
+37 
-47 HVNYRPGMYYVYYC
+47 
-61 QPSTN
+61 Q
-66 DYTSYWSYNK
+66 
-76 GNIFAHDGNQYYDS
+76 
-90 IDSLPDDRTYW
+90 
-101 IPRTDETTAECFDA
+101 
-115 WPYDFGDPEDWGQTS
+115 
-130 VTVYVLEEPPK
+130 K
-141 TTITLNKAGGSGGT
+141 TTITLDKAGGNGGT
-155 DTVYGINGRYLPSI
+155 DTVYGTNGQYLPSI
-169 SIPTRTGYLF
+169 TPPTRGNYSF
-179 YGYSKERSGSVIGTR
+179 DGYSKESSGSVIGTL
-194 YYNSYGDSLQKW
+194 YYDANGNPKKQW
-206 DQTGGTVTLY
+206 DQTGGTATLY
-216 AKWFNKITYEPYD
+216 AKWLNKITYELYTT
-229 GFCWAVDEA
+229 GFCWAVDEV
-238 TPGNATT
+238 TPGTATT
-245 GKRYITIADFSGCA
+245 GPRTIKISDSSSCA
-259 SGGALTF
+259 SGDTLSFTLSKK
-266 YIDKEIEGWSISSD
+266 DWSVSSD
-280 GKTLTIPSGTSVGTY
+280 GKELTIPSGTPVGKYPLKIFIRSSSDDSV
-295 TVTIIVESPSNSSET
+295 E
-310 GYITDDAEKIISIE
+310 GYVSDSMGFLTISIE

-340 SGGTDT
+340 DGGTDT

-435 PRAINISSP
+435 PKAILISSP

-474 GTSVGTRIVTITAES
+474 GTSVGTYSVTITAVS
-489 PSSSSDD
+489 PSSSSED

-524 TDRKCDLTPS
+524 TDNAYDLEPS
-534 SSGTYDDSPEAN
+534 SSGTYDATPETD
-546 GYGEYYY
+546 GWGEYYY

-571 WFNSRYV
+571 WFKSRQD

-606 NPDFTEDW
+606 NPDFTESW

-623 SHTFASLGTTE
+623 SHTFTSLGTTE
-634 TERKITQFD
+634 TEKKITQFN

-689 NKPGPASWDS
+689 NKPGPASWNN

-769 RTNIDGSERFATVTV
+769 RTNIDGSERSATVTV

-790 DKTATKTTSVGQE
+790 DKTATKTTSVRQE

-813 PVVKSVKYSYPKIS
+813 PVVKSVKYSYPEIS
-827 ACGGTSTPSVEGTI
+827 ACGGTSTPSVVGTI

-849 TSGIVQSLSNSGLSN
+849 TSGIVQYLSNSGLSN

-889 NSRGKSELDI
+889 NSRGKSELAI
-899 TSNTATLTLSANGK
+899 TSNIATLTLSANGE
-913 SADVTATCTQSGN
+913 SDEVTATCTQSGN
-926 TYTDSW
+926 TY
-932 PDISMT
+932 
-938 CSYPDISACGGTS
+938 
-951 TPIVN
+951 
-956 ATQGK
+956 
-961 GKRIWGC
+961 
-968 DAGTEDLPAPTLS
+968 E
-981 YEYYLTIPNDFTMD
+981 
-995 SDGVVTAPGKQG
+995 
-1007 QTTDSR
+1007 
-1013 SCTVWVYVTGGGGV
+1013 
-1027 TAQDT
+1027 
-1032 VTCTQSG
+1032 
-1039 NTYTDSWPD
+1039 DSWPD

-1073 GKGTRTWGC
+1073 GKCKRIWGC
-1082 NAGTEDLPAPTLSYE
+1082 NAGEETLDSEPTLSYE
-1097 YYLTIRNGFTMD
+1097 YYLTIPNGFTMD

-1119 KQGKTTDSRS
+1119 KQGRTTASRS

-1135 VTGGG
+1135 VAGGG

-1149 CTQSGNTYTYSWTD
+1149 CTQSGNTCTYSWTD
-1163 LSVDISYPKI
+1163 LSVDISYPNI
-1173 SACGGT
+1173 DACGGT

-1184 SVTYSGCKRIWGCDA
+1184 SVKYSECKRIWGCDA
-1199 GEETWNSE
+1199 GEEPWNSE
-1207 PTLSYKYSLTA
+1207 PRLNYRYFLDT
-1218 PNGFKVDKRTGVV
+1218 PNGFTVNKHTGVV

-1245 CEVWVDV
+1245 CTVSVDV

-1259 KTVTCTQSG
+1259 KEVTCTQSG

-1282 YSYPNNIAASGG
+1282 YSYPNIAASGG

-1317 PLSNDRFTYSYSM
+1317 PLSNDSFKFSYSM

-1358 TATATVTVTGSDNR
+1358 TATATVTVTGSDGR
-1372 QSYKTA
+1372 TAEKTA

-1396 KTIPYLGTTKGT
+1396 KTIPYQGTTKGT

-1420 VENDANTSYTDE
+1420 VENDANTSYTA
-1432 SNPDIVKFI
+1432 NPDIVTFK

>member
-1 MASGNNFY
+1 MNYS
-9 IGIPV
+9 
-14 ESILNVNPR
+14 
-23 FIEIAGK
+23 
-30 KDSLTDL
+30 
-37 SDRYGEAIEL
+37 SD
-47 HVNYRPGMYYVYYC
+47 
-61 QPSTN
+61 
-66 DYTSYWSYNK
+66 
-76 GNIFAHDGNQYYDS
+76 IFVHNGSNQYYNS
-90 IDSLPDDRTYW
+90 IDSLPAGTKYW
-101 IPRTDETTAECFDA
+101 TARTDVPFGNCNNS
-115 WPYDFGDPEDWGQTS
+115 WPNFGHPDDWGRDNVQVYLFNEAS
-130 VTVYVLEEPPK
+130 TVPPK
-141 TTITLNKAGGSGGT
+141 TTITLNPAGGSGG
-155 DTVYGINGRYLPSI
+155 DNTVYGINGQYLPNI
-169 SIPTRTGYLF
+169 TPPARPGFEFLGYVD
-179 YGYSKERSGSVIGTR
+179 SRNGSNLMGTR
-194 YYNSYGDSLQKW
+194 YYDPDGTPITKW
-206 DQTGGTVTLY
+206 TQTGGTATLY
-216 AKWFNKITYEPYD
+216 AKWRNKIFYAPFD
-229 GFCWAVDEA
+229 GYCWAVDEM
-238 TPGNATT
+238 TPGTATT
-245 GKRYITIADFSGCA
+245 GPRYVTIANSLSCA
-259 SGGALTF
+259 SGGTLICTTSK
-266 YIDKEIEGWSISSD
+266 DSDGWSISSD
-280 GKTLTIPSGTSVGTY
+280 GKTLTIPSGTPVGTY
-295 TVTIIVESPSNSSET
+295 NVGIRVESPSNDSVD
-310 GYITDDAEKIISIE
+310 GYIRDHISQRIHIE
-324 VKSANVTTI
+324 VKS
-333 TLNKAGG
+333 G
-340 SGGTDT
+340 S
-346 VYGTYDHILPHI
+346 
-358 SIPTRNG
+358 
-365 FEFSGYSNER
+365 
-375 SGSEPGELYYNS
+375 
-387 DGDSTQKWTQIGGT
+387 
-401 ATLYAKWTNTITFNP
+401 A
-416 HDGECWAVDA
+416 
-426 ETPGIATTG
+426 
-435 PRAINISSP
+435 
-444 AGCPGGRPTFTTNIS
+444 
-459 GWTVSSTGQTLTIPS
+459 
-474 GTSVGTRIVTITAES
+474 
-489 PSSSSDD
+489 
-496 GYIGETITR
+496 
-505 TISITIKS
+505 
-513 PNVTTYSGIYI
+513 TYSGIYI
-524 TDRKCDLTPS
+524 TDNAYDLEPS
-534 SSGTYDDSPEAN
+534 SSGTYGKTPETDHW
-546 GYGEYYY
+546 GEYYY

-571 WFNSRYV
+571 WFNSRYD

-592 YYVVEKIYAYQKII
+592 YYVVEKIYAYQKITDAYG
-606 NPDFTEDW
+606 NERW
-614 VEIPLTWGG
+614 QEIPLTWGG

-634 TERKITQFD
+634 TERKITQFG
-643 RDITFTFSGQG
+643 RNITFTFSGQG

-663 LDDYISSPDKPNGT
+663 LDDYISSPDKPDGT

-769 RTNIDGSERFATVTV
+769 RTNIDGSERSATVTV

-790 DKTATKTTSVGQE
+790 DKTATKTTSVRQE
-803 ANTHSDSWSK
+803 ANSHSDSWSK
-813 PVVKSVKYSYPKIS
+813 PVVRSVTYSYPKIS
-827 ACGGTSTPSVEGTI
+827 ACGGTSTPSVGGTI

-849 TSGIVQSLSNSGLSN
+849 TSGTIQSLSNSGLSN

-889 NSRGKSELDI
+889 NSRGRSELDI
-899 TSNTATLTLSANGK
+899 TSNLVTLTLAANGE
-913 SADVTATCTQSGN
+913 SDEVTATCTQSGN

-938 CSYPDISACGGTS
+938 CSYPDIDACGGTS
-951 TPIVN
+951 KPIVN

-961 GKRIWGC
+961 GTRTWGC
-968 DAGTEDLPAPTLS
+968 GAGTEELTPTLS
-981 YEYYLTIPNDFTMD
+981 YEYYLTTPNSFTMD
-995 SDGVVTAPGKQG
+995 ADGVVTAPGAQG

-1039 NTYTDSWPD
+1039 NTYEDSWPD
-1048 ISMTCSYPDIDA
+1048 ISMTCSYPDISA
-1060 CGGTSTPIVNATQ
+1060 CGGTSTPTVNATQ
-1073 GKGTRTWGC
+1073 GDGTRTWGC
-1082 NAGTEDLPAPTLSYE
+1082 NAGEETLTAPTLSYE
-1097 YYLTIRNGFTMD
+1097 YYLTIPNDFTMD
-1109 SDTGVVTAPG
+1109 SDGVVTAPG
-1119 KQGKTTDSRS
+1119 AQGRTTDSRS
-1129 CTVWVH
+1129 CTVWVY
-1135 VTGGG
+1135 VAGGG
-1140 GKSVADNIT
+1140 GVTAAVTVT
-1149 CTQSGNTYTYSWTD
+1149 CTQSGNTYTDSWTD
-1163 LSVDISYPKI
+1163 LSVDISYPTI

-1184 SVTYSGCKRIWGCDA
+1184 SVTYSECKRIWGCDA
-1199 GEETWNSE
+1199 GEETLDSE

-1218 PNGFKVDKRTGVV
+1218 PNGFKVNKHTGVV
-1231 EAPGKQGKT
+1231 TAPGKQGKT

-1245 CEVWVDV
+1245 CTVSVDV

-1309 WDCDEEPE
+1309 WDCDEGTE
-1317 PLSNDRFTYSYSM
+1317 PLSNDSFTFSYSM

-1358 TATATVTVTGSDNR
+1358 TATAKVTVTGSDNR
-1372 QSYKTA
+1372 TAEKTA

-1396 KTIPYLGTTKGT
+1396 KTIPYQGTTKGT

-1420 VENDANTSYTDE
+1420 VENDTNTSYTDE